1 MAAAQQADSVRTSW
15 RLARLTQGVRGRI
28 VLAALFGLGAVTTG
42 VARLSLSGTAVA
54 MVFEQKPFAEIILIL
69 LGVLFL
75 PMLRIVFTM
84 AQQFIAHET
93 AAKMKVTLRT
103 KLYAHLLRLGP
114 GFTQKQ
120 RTGEVVVKA
129 VDSVEQLETFF
140 GRYLPQLVVA
150 GIAPVGILIFMTI
163 LDWHSALIFL
173 LFAVLTY
180 IAPTFF
186 RRATYRASRGRWQA
200 NRALS
205 ADFIDAIQGLA
216 TLKIFGRSGEW
227 GRMLAGRAQAL
238 STSTMKVLG
247 INIASGGVSMLF
259 MSLGAATVL
268 AWGAVRVDQGTLD
281 LTPLMIVLFLGVEI
295 FRPLRELNQLYHTGL
310 LGTSSAIG
318 MFSLLDE
325 QPEVVD
331 VADRPNAD
339 GSAKKTGSA
348 VIPANAGI
356 HPDSVSPESNGAA
369 THVSEAILEP
379 SVDFKS
385 VTFTYEQGDRPAL
398 HEVSFAVPA
407 GSTLGIVGP
416 SGAGK
421 TTVTNLL
428 LRFFDPQAGVI
439 RLGGR
444 DVREIPLDALRRQV
458 SIVAQDTY
466 LFHGTVLENI
476 RLARPE
482 ATDEEVLAAARAA
495 NAHEFIPKLLDGYAT
510 IIGERG
516 QKLSGGQR
524 QRLAIARAILKDAPI
539 LILDEAT
546 SHVDSGNEAVIQE
559 ALERLM
565 QNRTTIVIAHRLSTV
580 AGADQIIVLDQG
592 ACVERGTHGAL
603 MAHDGVYARLVAA
616 QTRLPAGANGEPH
629 GAFSATNG
637 EPAASRASG
646 AAAPSPDSQT
656 DKTGYGEGHLLRGAR
671 HAKPI
676 EPVLLGAWPTT
687 VRLMRLIRPEWLEF
701 AVTVGSGLVKAG
713 ATIALG
719 VASAMLA
726 GSVATGGGLGAL
738 IPVVLA
744 LAVTVALFH
753 WIEAWISHD
762 MAYRILADMRIKL
775 FATLDRLAPAYMY
788 SRRSGDLTSIVTSDI
803 ETVESF
809 FAHAAGPILV
819 AIMVPLVALV
829 FLLNM
834 SWLLALALVPFLIL
848 VGLSPHYIG
857 RHTDRLGN
865 RLRAELGEVNAHMA
879 DSVQGLRE
887 VVVFSQDGRRLR
899 EIHDKSAA
907 LTGLQVRYGKQLGF
921 QQGAIEGIQAVGAL
935 VVLMLGAYLVN
946 EGLLTAAALPVATM
960 LALTCFTPVAEIA
973 RIVKELANAFG
984 SGRRVFAVQ
993 DEPPPVSDGQAVPPD
1008 TAAAPALAFDDVHFN
1023 YGPGEPQALSGVSF
1037 AVEAGQTVAV
1047 VGPSGAGKTTVAHLL
1062 MRFWDPQEG
1071 RITFGGRDLRD
1082 FTLDDLR
1089 SRIALVSQ
1097 DIYLFNMSI
1106 RENLRLARPD
1116 ATDAEI
1122 EEAAKLAS
1130 AHEFIQAFPRGYD
1143 SVVGERGTSIS
1154 GGQRQ
1159 RLAIAR
1165 ALLKQAPVLILD
1177 EATSHLDTEN
1187 EREVRAAIGELMRGR
1202 TTLVIA
1208 HRLSTVRDADTII
1221 VLDEGRVSQQ
1231 GAHDDLLAAAGTYAQ
1246 LVRVQAQI

>member
-1 MAAAQQADSVRTSW
+1 MATAQKADSVSTSW
-15 RLARLTQGVRGRI
+15 RLASLTKGVRGRI
-28 VLAALFGLGAVTTG
+28 ALAALCGLGAVTTG

-54 MVFEQKPFAEIILIL
+54 MVFEQQPFMEILLIL
-69 LGVLFL
+69 LGVLAL

-93 AAKMKVTLRT
+93 AAKMKVKLRT
-103 KLYAHLLRLGP
+103 AVYRHLLRLGP

-150 GIAPVGILIFMTI
+150 GIAPVGILTFMTI
-163 LDWHSALIFL
+163 LDWQSALIYL

-180 IAPTFF
+180 VAPTFF

-200 NRALS
+200 NRELS
-205 ADFIDAIQGLA
+205 ADFIDAVQGLA
-216 TLKIFGRSGEW
+216 TLKIFGRSTEW
-227 GRMLAGRAQAL
+227 GRMLAKRARAL
-238 STSTMKVLG
+238 STQTMKVLG
-247 INIASGGVSMLF
+247 INIAAGGVSMLF

-268 AWGAVRVDQGTLD
+268 AWGAVRVDQGVLG

-318 MFSLLDE
+318 MLSLLDE
-325 QPEVVD
+325 KPEVLD
-331 VADRPNAD
+331 AADRA
-339 GSAKKTGSA
+339 
-348 VIPANAGI
+348 AG
-356 HPDSVSPESNGAA
+356 DSTTATAA
-369 THVSEAILEP
+369 VSEATLEP
-379 SVDFKS
+379 SVEFAGI
-385 VTFTYEQGDRPAL
+385 TFTYEQGDRPAL
-398 HEVSFAVPA
+398 EDVSFAVPA

-428 LRFFDPQAGVI
+428 LRFFDPQEGRI
-439 RLGGR
+439 LLGGHDLR
-444 DVREIPLDALRRQV
+444 DIPLDLLRQQV

-476 RLARPE
+476 RLARPD
-482 ATDEEVLAAARAA
+482 ASDEEVLAAAQAA
-495 NAHEFIPKLLDGYAT
+495 NAHEFIPRLLSGYDT

-580 AGADQIIVLDQG
+580 AGADQIIVLDEG
-592 ACVERGTHGAL
+592 ACVERGSHSDL
-603 MAHDGVYARLVAA
+603 MAYDGIYARLVAA
-616 QTRLPAGANGEPH
+616 QSRQPADTASADVAGAY
-629 GAFSATNG
+629 ASAATNG
-637 EPAASRASG
+637 NTVQTAAVEGIKHAGDASE
-646 AAAPSPDSQT
+646 SD
-656 DKTGYGEGHLLRGAR
+656 DKADYDGHFLRSAG

-676 EPVLLGAWPTT
+676 EPVMLGAWETSR
-687 VRLMRLIRPEWLEF
+687 RLMRLIRPEWLEF
-701 AVTVGSGLVKAG
+701 AITVGSGLVKAG

-726 GSVATGGGLGAL
+726 GRVATGGGLGYV
-738 IPVVLA
+738 IPIVLA
-744 LAVTVALFH
+744 LAVTVALFS
-753 WIEAWISHD
+753 WIESWISHD

-775 FATLDRLAPAYMY
+775 FDTLDRLAPAYMY
-788 SRRSGDLTSIVTSDI
+788 SRRSGDLTSVVTSDI

-819 AIMVPLVALV
+819 AIMVPLVALG

-834 SWLLALALVPFLIL
+834 SWLLALVLVPFLIL

-865 RLRAELGEVNAHMA
+865 RLRTELGEVNAHMA

-887 VVVFSQDGRRLR
+887 VVVFSQDGRRLQ
-899 EIHDKSAA
+899 EIHDKSDA
-907 LTGLQVRYGKQLGF
+907 LTGLQVRYGRQLGF

-935 VVLMLGAYLVN
+935 VVLILGAYLVN
-946 EGLLTAAALPVATM
+946 EGLLAAAALPVATM

-993 DEPPPVSDGQAVPPD
+993 DEPVPVDDGHDVP
-1008 TAAAPALAFDDVHFN
+1008 TTTVAAPAVAFDDVWFN

-1037 AVEAGQTVAV
+1037 AADAGQTVAL

-1062 MRFWDPQEG
+1062 MRFWDPQQG
-1071 RITFGGRDLRD
+1071 RITFGGHDIRD

-1089 SRIALVSQ
+1089 SRISLVSQ

-1106 RENLRLARPD
+1106 RENLRMARPD
-1116 ATDAEI
+1116 ATDEEI
-1122 EEAAKLAS
+1122 EEAAKMAS
-1130 AHEFIQAFPRGYD
+1130 ADEFIRRFPRGYD

-1165 ALLKQAPVLILD
+1165 ALLKQAPILILD

-1187 EREVRAAIGELMRGR
+1187 EREVRAAIAELMQDR

-1208 HRLSTVRDADTII
+1208 HRLSTVRDADKII
-1221 VLDEGRVSQQ
+1221 VLDDGRVTQH
-1231 GAHDDLLAAAGTYAQ
+1231 GTHDALVGSEGTYAQ
-1246 LVRVQAQI
+1246 LVRVQVQL

>member
-1 MAAAQQADSVRTSW
+1 MATAQKADSLTTSW
-15 RLARLTQGVRGRI
+15 RLARLTKGYRGRI
-28 VLAALFGLGAVTTG
+28 ALAALFGLGAVTTG

-54 MVFEQKPFAEIILIL
+54 MVFENEPFSEIILIL
-69 LGVLFL
+69 IGVLAL
-75 PMLRIVFTM
+75 PMFRIAFTM
-84 AQQFIAHET
+84 AQQFIAHEM
-93 AAKMKVTLRT
+93 AAKMKIKLRT
-103 KLYAHLLRLGP
+103 ALYGHLLRLGP

-140 GRYLPQLVVA
+140 GRYLPQLAVA
-150 GIAPVGILIFMTI
+150 GIAPIGILTFMAI
-163 LDWHSALIFL
+163 LDWHSAVIFL
-173 LFAVLTY
+173 LFATLT
-180 IAPTFF
+180 ILAPMFF

-200 NRALS
+200 NRELS

-216 TLKIFGRSGEW
+216 TLKIFGRSTEW
-227 GRMLAGRAQAL
+227 GRMLADRASAL
-238 STSTMKVLG
+238 SRSTMKVLG

-259 MSLGAATVL
+259 MSLGAASVL
-268 AWGAVRVDQGTLD
+268 AWGAIRVDQGMLE

-295 FRPLRELNQLYHTGL
+295 FRPMRELNQLYHTGL

-325 QPEVVD
+325 QPEVLD
-331 VADRPNAD
+331 AADRAPTADNAVNTV
-339 GSAKKTGSA
+339 A
-348 VIPANAGI
+348 
-356 HPDSVSPESNGAA
+356 
-369 THVSEAILEP
+369 SEATLEP
-379 SVDFKS
+379 RVDFAG
-385 VTFTYEQGDRPAL
+385 VTFTYERGDRPAL
-398 HEVSFAVPA
+398 REVSFTVPA

-428 LRFFDPQAGVI
+428 LRFFDPQEGRI
-439 RLGGR
+439 LLGGH
-444 DVREIPLDALRRQV
+444 DVRDIPLDTLRRQV

-476 RLARPE
+476 RLARPD
-482 ATDEEVLAAARAA
+482 ASDAEVLAAAQAA
-495 NAHEFIPKLLDGYAT
+495 NAHEFIPKLLSGYNT

-592 ACVERGTHGAL
+592 ACVERGSHREL
-603 MAHDGVYARLVAA
+603 MVHDGVYARLVAA
-616 QTRLPAGANGEPH
+616 QSRLPTAAEGEPD
-629 GAFSATNG
+629 GALSPAATNG
-637 EPAASRASG
+637 DTAEARVSVVSDASAEPASDIQADQDGHFLRS
-646 AAAPSPDSQT
+646 
-656 DKTGYGEGHLLRGAR
+656 TG

-676 EPVLLGAWPTT
+676 QPVALGAWQTSS
-687 VRLMRLIRPEWLEF
+687 RLMRLIRPEWLEF
-701 AVTVGSGLVKAG
+701 AITVGSGLVKAG

-726 GSVATGGGLGAL
+726 GRVATAAGLGPM
-738 IPVVLA
+738 IPIVLA
-744 LAVTVALFH
+744 LAVTVALFT

-775 FATLDRLAPAYMY
+775 YSSLDRLAPAYMY
-788 SRRSGDLTSIVTSDI
+788 SRRSGDLTSVVTSDI

-834 SWLLALALVPFLIL
+834 SWLLALSLVPFLIL
-848 VGLSPHYIG
+848 VALSPHYIG

-865 RLRAELGEVNAHMA
+865 RLRTELGEVNAHMA

-887 VVVFSQDGRRLR
+887 VVVFSQDGRRLQ
-899 EIHDKSAA
+899 EIHDKSDA

-921 QQGAIEGIQAVGAL
+921 QQGAIEGLQAVGAL
-935 VVLMLGAYLVN
+935 VVLMLGAYLVGVG
-946 EGLLTAAALPVATM
+946 GLSAAALPVATM

-993 DEPPPVSDGQAVPPD
+993 DEPVPVDDGHGVSPTA
-1008 TAAAPALAFDDVHFN
+1008 AAAPALAFDDVWFN
-1023 YGPGEPQALSGVSF
+1023 YGPGEPQALTGVSF
-1037 AVEAGQTVAV
+1037 AVEAGQTVAI

-1062 MRFWDPQEG
+1062 MRFWDPQRG
-1071 RITFGGRDLRD
+1071 QITFGGNDLRD

-1089 SRIALVSQ
+1089 SRISLVSQ

-1106 RENLRLARPD
+1106 RENLRLAQPA
-1116 ATDAEI
+1116 ATDEEI
-1122 EEAAKLAS
+1122 EEAARMAS
-1130 AHEFIQAFPRGYD
+1130 ADEFIRTFPRGYD
-1143 SVVGERGTSIS
+1143 SVVGERGTSLS

-1165 ALLKQAPVLILD
+1165 ALLKQAPILILD

-1187 EREVRAAIGELMRGR
+1187 EREVRAAIADLMRDR

-1208 HRLSTVRDADTII
+1208 HRLSTVRDADNII
-1221 VLDEGRVSQQ
+1221 VLDEGQVAQQ
-1231 GAHDDLLAAAGTYAQ
+1231 GTHETLVDSAGTYAQ
-1246 LVRVQAQI
+1246 LVRVQVQL

>member
-1 MAAAQQADSVRTSW
+1 MATAPKTDSVSTSW
-15 RLARLTQGVRGRI
+15 RLASLTKGMRGRI

-54 MVFEQKPFAEIILIL
+54 MVFEQQPFMEILLIL
-69 LGVLFL
+69 LGVLAL

-93 AAKMKVTLRT
+93 AAKMKVKLRT
-103 KLYAHLLRLGP
+103 ALYSHLLRLGP

-150 GIAPVGILIFMTI
+150 GVAPVGILIFMTI
-163 LDWHSALIFL
+163 LDWQSAVIFL
-173 LFAVLTY
+173 AFAVLTY
-180 IAPTFF
+180 VAPTFF
-186 RRATYRASRGRWQA
+186 RRATYRASGGRWQA
-200 NRALS
+200 NRELS

-216 TLKIFGRSGEW
+216 TLKIFGRSTEW
-227 GRMLAGRAQAL
+227 GRMLADRARAL
-238 STSTMKVLG
+238 STQTMKVLG

-259 MSLGAATVL
+259 MSLGAALVL
-268 AWGAVRVDQGTLD
+268 AWGAIRVDQGTLE

-325 QPEVVD
+325 KPEVLD
-331 VADRPNAD
+331 AADR
-339 GSAKKTGSA
+339 
-348 VIPANAGI
+348 
-356 HPDSVSPESNGAA
+356 AA
-369 THVSEAILEP
+369 TDDSAAATVVDEATLEP
-379 SVDFKS
+379 SVGFES
-385 VTFTYEQGDRPAL
+385 TTFTYEQGDRPAL
-398 HEVSFAVPA
+398 EDVSFTVPA

-428 LRFFDPQAGVI
+428 LRFFDPQSGRI
-439 RLGGR
+439 LLGGHDLR
-444 DVREIPLDALRRQV
+444 DIPLDALRRQV

-482 ATDEEVLAAARAA
+482 ATDAEVLAAAQAA
-495 NAHEFIPKLLDGYAT
+495 NAHEFIPRLLSGYHT

-565 QNRTTIVIAHRLSTV
+565 RNRTTIVIAHRLSTV

-592 ACVERGTHGAL
+592 ACVERGSHADL

-616 QTRLPAGANGEPH
+616 QSRQPAATGPAE
-629 GAFSATNG
+629 AFAAGATNG
-637 EPAASRASG
+637 NTLETDALAGVERSREEPASNDEPAS
-646 AAAPSPDSQT
+646 D
-656 DKTGYGEGHLLRGAR
+656 GHFLRSAG

-676 EPVLLGAWPTT
+676 EPVSIGAWETSS
-687 VRLMRLIRPEWLEF
+687 RLMRLIRPEWLEF
-701 AVTVGSGLVKAG
+701 AITVGSGLVKAG

-726 GSVATGGGLGAL
+726 GRVATDGGLGPL
-738 IPVVLA
+738 IPIVLA
-744 LAVTVALFH
+744 LAVTVALFT

-775 FATLDRLAPAYMY
+775 FDTLDRLAPAYMY
-788 SRRSGDLTSIVTSDI
+788 SRRSGDLTSLVTSDI

-819 AIMVPLVALV
+819 AIMVPLVALA

-834 SWLLALALVPFLIL
+834 SWLLALSLVPFLIL

-887 VVVFSQDGRRLR
+887 VVVFSQDGRRLQ
-899 EIHDKSAA
+899 EIHDKSDA

-935 VVLMLGAYLVN
+935 VVLILGAYLVN
-946 EGLLTAAALPVATM
+946 EGLMGAAALPVATM

-993 DEPPPVSDGQAVPPD
+993 DEPVPVDDGHGVSPESAAVP
-1008 TAAAPALAFDDVHFN
+1008 AVQFDDVWFN
-1023 YGPGEPQALSGVSF
+1023 YGPGEPQALSSVSF
-1037 AVEAGQTVAV
+1037 AVEAGQTVAL

-1062 MRFWDPQEG
+1062 MRFWDPQRG
-1071 RITFGGRDLRD
+1071 RITFGGHDIRG
-1082 FTLDDLR
+1082 FELDDLR
-1089 SRIALVSQ
+1089 SRISLVSQ
-1097 DIYLFNMSI
+1097 DIYLFNLSI

-1122 EEAAKLAS
+1122 EKAAKMAS
-1130 AHEFIQAFPRGYD
+1130 AHEFIQTFPRGYD

-1165 ALLKQAPVLILD
+1165 ALLKQAPILILD

-1187 EREVRAAIGELMRGR
+1187 EREVRAAIAELMEGR

-1208 HRLSTVRDADTII
+1208 HRLSTVRDADKII
-1221 VLDEGRVSQQ
+1221 VLDDGRVAQQ
-1231 GAHDDLLAAAGTYAQ
+1231 GTHDELLDSTGTYAE
-1246 LVRVQAQI
+1246 LVRVQVQI

>member
-1 MAAAQQADSVRTSW
+1 MATAQKADSVSTSW
-15 RLARLTQGVRGRI
+15 RLASLTKGMRGRI

-42 VARLSLSGTAVA
+42 VARLSFSGAAVA
-54 MVFEQKPFAEIILIL
+54 MVFESKPFMEILPIL
-69 LGVLFL
+69 LGVLAL

-93 AAKMKVTLRT
+93 AAKMKVKLRT
-103 KLYAHLLRLGP
+103 ALYKHLLRLGP

-150 GIAPVGILIFMTI
+150 GVAPLGILIFMTI
-163 LDWHSALIFL
+163 LDWQSAVIFL
-173 LFAVLTY
+173 AFAVLTY
-180 IAPTFF
+180 VAPTFF
-186 RRATYRASRGRWQA
+186 RRATYRASGGRWQA
-200 NRALS
+200 NRELS

-216 TLKIFGRSGEW
+216 TLKIFGRSTEW
-227 GRMLAGRAQAL
+227 GRMLADRARAL

-259 MSLGAATVL
+259 MSLGAALVL
-268 AWGAVRVDQGTLD
+268 AWGAVRVDQGTLE

-325 QPEVVD
+325 KPEVLD
-331 VADRPNAD
+331 AADRA
-339 GSAKKTGSA
+339 T
-348 VIPANAGI
+348 
-356 HPDSVSPESNGAA
+356 GAA
-369 THVSEAILEP
+369 ATVVNEATLEP
-379 SVDFKS
+379 SVDFEDI
-385 VTFTYEQGDRPAL
+385 TFTYEQGDRPAL
-398 HEVSFAVPA
+398 QDVSFTVPA

-428 LRFFDPQAGVI
+428 LRFFDPQSGRI
-439 RLGGR
+439 LLGGHDLR
-444 DVREIPLDALRRQV
+444 DIPLDALRRQV

-476 RLARPE
+476 RLARPD
-482 ATDEEVLAAARAA
+482 ASDEEVLAAAQAA
-495 NAHEFIPKLLDGYAT
+495 NAHEFIPRLLSGYHT

-592 ACVERGTHGAL
+592 ACVERGSHGEL
-603 MAHDGVYARLVAA
+603 MAYDGVYARLVAA
-616 QTRLPAGANGEPH
+616 QSRQPAESADPGDAGAFTSP
-629 GAFSATNG
+629 ATNG
-637 EPAASRASG
+637 ETAAIEVSDARRG
-646 AAAPSPDSQT
+646 VAAPVADDQASSD
-656 DKTGYGEGHLLRGAR
+656 GHFLRSAG

-676 EPVLLGAWPTT
+676 EPVSIGAWETSS
-687 VRLMRLIRPEWLEF
+687 RLMRLIRPEWLEF
-701 AVTVGSGLVKAG
+701 AITVGSGLVKAG

-726 GSVATGGGLGAL
+726 GRVATDGGLGPL
-738 IPVVLA
+738 IPIVLA
-744 LAVTVALFH
+744 LAVTVALFT

-775 FATLDRLAPAYMY
+775 FDTLDRLAPAYMY
-788 SRRSGDLTSIVTSDI
+788 SRRSGDLTSVVTSDI

-819 AIMVPLVALV
+819 AIMVPLVALA

-834 SWLLALALVPFLIL
+834 SWLLALSLVPFLIL

-887 VVVFSQDGRRLR
+887 VVVFSQDGRRLQ
-899 EIHDKSAA
+899 EIHDKSDA

-935 VVLMLGAYLVN
+935 VVLILGAYLVN
-946 EGLLTAAALPVATM
+946 EGLLGAAALPVATM

-993 DEPPPVSDGQAVPPD
+993 DEPVPVDDGHDVSPETAAVP
-1008 TAAAPALAFDDVHFN
+1008 AVQFEDVWFN
-1023 YGPGEPQALSGVSF
+1023 YGPGEPQALSSVSF
-1037 AVEAGQTVAV
+1037 SVEAGQTVAL

-1062 MRFWDPQEG
+1062 MRFWDPQQG
-1071 RITFGGRDLRD
+1071 RITFGGHDLRD

-1089 SRIALVSQ
+1089 SRISLVSQ
-1097 DIYLFNMSI
+1097 DIYLFNLSI

-1116 ATDAEI
+1116 ATDEEI
-1122 EEAAKLAS
+1122 EAAAKMAS
-1130 AHEFIQAFPRGYD
+1130 AHEFIETFPRGYD

-1165 ALLKQAPVLILD
+1165 ALLKQAPILILD

-1187 EREVRAAIGELMRGR
+1187 EREVRAAIAELMEGR

-1208 HRLSTVRDADTII
+1208 HRLSTVRDADKII
-1221 VLDEGRVSQQ
+1221 VLDDGRVTQQ
-1231 GAHDDLLAAAGTYAQ
+1231 GTHDELLDSTGTYAE
-1246 LVRVQAQI
+1246 LVRVQVQI

>member
-1 MAAAQQADSVRTSW
+1 MATAPRADSVSTSW
-15 RLARLTQGVRGRI
+15 RLASLTKGMRGRI
-28 VLAALFGLGAVTTG
+28 ILAALFGLGAVTTG

-54 MVFEQKPFAEIILIL
+54 MVFEQQPFMEILLIL
-69 LGVLFL
+69 LGVLAL

-93 AAKMKVTLRT
+93 AAKMKVKLRT
-103 KLYAHLLRLGP
+103 ALYSHLLRLGP

-150 GIAPVGILIFMTI
+150 GVAPVGILIFMTI
-163 LDWHSALIFL
+163 LDWQSAVIFL
-173 LFAVLTY
+173 AFAVLTY
-180 IAPTFF
+180 VAPTFF
-186 RRATYRASRGRWQA
+186 RRATYRASGGRWQA
-200 NRALS
+200 NRELS

-216 TLKIFGRSGEW
+216 TLKIFGRSTEW
-227 GRMLAGRAQAL
+227 GRMLADRARAL

-247 INIASGGVSMLF
+247 INIAAGGVSMLF
-259 MSLGAATVL
+259 MSLGAALVL
-268 AWGAVRVDQGTLD
+268 AWGAIRVDQGTLE

-325 QPEVVD
+325 KPEVLD
-331 VADRPNAD
+331 AADR
-339 GSAKKTGSA
+339 
-348 VIPANAGI
+348 
-356 HPDSVSPESNGAA
+356 AA
-369 THVSEAILEP
+369 TDDSAAATVVDEATLEP
-379 SVDFKS
+379 SVGFES
-385 VTFTYEQGDRPAL
+385 TTFTYEQGDRPAL
-398 HEVSFAVPA
+398 EDVSFTVPA

-428 LRFFDPQAGVI
+428 LRFFDPQSGRI
-439 RLGGR
+439 LLGGHDLR
-444 DVREIPLDALRRQV
+444 DIPLDALRRQV

-482 ATDEEVLAAARAA
+482 ATDAEVLAAAQAA
-495 NAHEFIPKLLDGYAT
+495 NAHEFIPRLLSGYHT

-565 QNRTTIVIAHRLSTV
+565 RNRTTIVIAHRLSTV

-592 ACVERGTHGAL
+592 ACVERGSHADL

-616 QTRLPAGANGEPH
+616 QSRQPAATGPAE
-629 GAFSATNG
+629 AFAAGATNG
-637 EPAASRASG
+637 NTLETDALAGVERSREESASNEAAG
-646 AAAPSPDSQT
+646 D
-656 DKTGYGEGHLLRGAR
+656 GHFLRSAG

-676 EPVLLGAWPTT
+676 EPVSIGAWETSS
-687 VRLMRLIRPEWLEF
+687 RLMRLIRPEWLEF
-701 AVTVGSGLVKAG
+701 AITVGSGLVKAG

-726 GSVATGGGLGAL
+726 GRVATDGGLGPL
-738 IPVVLA
+738 IPIVLA
-744 LAVTVALFH
+744 LAVTVALFT

-775 FATLDRLAPAYMY
+775 FDTLDRLAPAYMY
-788 SRRSGDLTSIVTSDI
+788 SRRSGDLTSVVTSDI

-819 AIMVPLVALV
+819 AIMVPLVALA

-834 SWLLALALVPFLIL
+834 SWLLALSLVPFLIL

-887 VVVFSQDGRRLR
+887 VVVFSQDGRRLQ
-899 EIHDKSAA
+899 EIHDKSDA
-907 LTGLQVRYGKQLGF
+907 LTVLQVRYGKQLGF

-935 VVLMLGAYLVN
+935 VVLILGAYLVN
-946 EGLLTAAALPVATM
+946 EGLMGAAALPVATM

-993 DEPPPVSDGQAVPPD
+993 DEPVPVDDGHGVSPESAAVP
-1008 TAAAPALAFDDVHFN
+1008 AVQFDDVWFN
-1023 YGPGEPQALSGVSF
+1023 YGPGEPQALSSVSF
-1037 AVEAGQTVAV
+1037 AVEAGQTVAL

-1062 MRFWDPQEG
+1062 MRFWDPQQG
-1071 RITFGGRDLRD
+1071 RITFGGHDIRG
-1082 FTLDDLR
+1082 FELDDLR
-1089 SRIALVSQ
+1089 SRISLVSQ
-1097 DIYLFNMSI
+1097 DIYLFNLSI

-1122 EEAAKLAS
+1122 EKAAKMAS
-1130 AHEFIQAFPRGYD
+1130 AHEFIQTFPRGYD

-1165 ALLKQAPVLILD
+1165 ALLKQAPILILD

-1187 EREVRAAIGELMRGR
+1187 EREVRAAIAELMEGR

-1208 HRLSTVRDADTII
+1208 HRLSTVRDADKII
-1221 VLDEGRVSQQ
+1221 VLDDGRVTQQ
-1231 GAHDDLLAAAGTYAQ
+1231 GSHDELLDATGTYAD
-1246 LVRVQAQI
+1246 LVRVQVQI

>member
-1 MAAAQQADSVRTSW
+1 MATAPKADSVSTSW
-15 RLARLTQGVRGRI
+15 RLASLTKGVRGRI

-54 MVFEQKPFAEIILIL
+54 MVFEQKPFMEILVIL
-69 LGVLFL
+69 LGVLLL

-93 AAKMKVTLRT
+93 AAKMKVKLRT
-103 KLYAHLLRLGP
+103 ALYKHLLRLGP

-150 GIAPVGILIFMTI
+150 GIAPIGILVFMTI
-163 LDWHSALIFL
+163 LDWHSAVIFL
-173 LFAVLTY
+173 AFAVLTY
-180 IAPTFF
+180 LAPTFF
-186 RRATYRASRGRWQA
+186 RRATYRASGGRWQA
-200 NRALS
+200 NRKLS

-216 TLKIFGRSGEW
+216 TLKIFGRSTDW
-227 GRMLAGRAQAL
+227 GRMLADRARAL

-247 INIASGGVSMLF
+247 INIAAGGVSMLF
-259 MSLGAATVL
+259 MSLGAALVL
-268 AWGAVRVDQGTLD
+268 AWGAIRVDQGTLE

-325 QPEVVD
+325 KPEVLD
-331 VADRPNAD
+331 AADRDAA
-339 GSAKKTGSA
+339 S
-348 VIPANAGI
+348 VIPAKAGI
-356 HPDSVSPESNGAA
+356 HPESSSGDGIETMA
-369 THVSEAILEP
+369 TVDEATLEP
-379 SVDFKS
+379 SVGFENI
-385 VTFTYEQGDRPAL
+385 TFTYEQGDRPAL
-398 HEVSFAVPA
+398 EDVSFSVPA

-428 LRFFDPQAGVI
+428 LRFFDPQSGRI
-439 RLGGR
+439 LLGGH
-444 DVREIPLDALRRQV
+444 DVRDIPLDALRRQV

-476 RLARPE
+476 RLARPD
-482 ATDEEVLAAARAA
+482 ASDEEVLAAAQAA
-495 NAHEFIPKLLDGYAT
+495 NAHEFIPRLLSGYHT

-592 ACVERGTHGAL
+592 ACVERGSHGEL

-616 QTRLPAGANGEPH
+616 QSRQPAESADPSDAGTFTSA
-629 GAFSATNG
+629 ATNG
-637 EPAASRASG
+637 NTAAIGITDAKRG
-646 AAAPSPDSQT
+646 VAAPVDEDQANSD
-656 DKTGYGEGHLLRGAR
+656 GHFLRSAG

-676 EPVLLGAWPTT
+676 EPVSIGAWETSS
-687 VRLMRLIRPEWLEF
+687 RLMRLIRPEWLEF
-701 AVTVGSGLVKAG
+701 AITVGSGLVKAG

-726 GSVATGGGLGAL
+726 GRVATDAGVGPM
-738 IPVVLA
+738 IPIVLA
-744 LAVTVALFH
+744 LAVTVALFT

-775 FATLDRLAPAYMY
+775 FDTLDRLAPAYMY
-788 SRRSGDLTSIVTSDI
+788 SRRSGDLTSVVTSDI

-819 AIMVPLVALV
+819 AIMVPLVALA

-834 SWLLALALVPFLIL
+834 SWLLALSLVPFLIL
-848 VGLSPHYIG
+848 VALSPHYIG

-887 VVVFSQDGRRLR
+887 VVVFSQDGRRLQ
-899 EIHDKSAA
+899 EIHDKSDA
-907 LTGLQVRYGKQLGF
+907 LTGLQVRYGRQLGF

-935 VVLMLGAYLVN
+935 VVLILGAYLVN
-946 EGLLTAAALPVATM
+946 EGLMGAAALPVATM

-993 DEPPPVSDGQAVPPD
+993 DEPVPVDDGHEVSPEAAAVP
-1008 TAAAPALAFDDVHFN
+1008 ALQFEDVWFN
-1023 YGPGEPQALSGVSF
+1023 YGPGEPQALSSVSF
-1037 AVEAGQTVAV
+1037 SVEAGQTVAL

-1062 MRFWDPQEG
+1062 MRFWDPQQG
-1071 RITFGGRDLRD
+1071 KITFGGHDIRGFELN
-1082 FTLDDLR
+1082 DLR
-1089 SRIALVSQ
+1089 SRISLVSQ
-1097 DIYLFNMSI
+1097 DIYLFNLSI

-1122 EEAAKLAS
+1122 EQAAKMAS
-1130 AHEFIQAFPRGYD
+1130 AHEFIQTFPRGYD

-1165 ALLKQAPVLILD
+1165 ALLKQAPILILD

-1187 EREVRAAIGELMRGR
+1187 EREVRSAIAELMEGR

-1208 HRLSTVRDADTII
+1208 HRLSTVRDADNII
-1221 VLDEGRVSQQ
+1221 VLDDGRVTQQ
-1231 GAHDDLLAAAGTYAQ
+1231 GTHNALLDATGTYAE
-1246 LVRVQAQI
+1246 LVRVQVQI

>member
-1 MAAAQQADSVRTSW
+1 MATAQKADSVSTSW
-15 RLARLTQGVRGRI
+15 RLASLTKGVRGRI

-54 MVFEQKPFAEIILIL
+54 MVFEQKPFMEILVIL

-93 AAKMKVTLRT
+93 AAKMKVKLRT
-103 KLYAHLLRLGP
+103 ALYKHLLRLGP

-150 GIAPVGILIFMTI
+150 GIAPIGILIFMTI
-163 LDWHSALIFL
+163 LDWHSAVIFL
-173 LFAVLTY
+173 TFAVLTY
-180 IAPTFF
+180 VAPTFF
-186 RRATYRASRGRWQA
+186 RRATYRASGGRWQA
-200 NRALS
+200 NRKLS

-216 TLKIFGRSGEW
+216 TLKIFGRSTDW
-227 GRMLAGRAQAL
+227 GHMLADRARAL
-238 STSTMKVLG
+238 SKTTMKVLG
-247 INIASGGVSMLF
+247 INIAAGGVSMLF
-259 MSLGAATVL
+259 MSLGAALVL
-268 AWGAVRVDQGTLD
+268 AWGAVRVDQGTLEI
-281 LTPLMIVLFLGVEI
+281 TPLMIVLFLGVEI

-310 LGTSSAIG
+310 LGISSAIG

-325 QPEVVD
+325 KPEVVD
-331 VADRPNAD
+331 AADRATASD
-339 GSAKKTGSA
+339 
-348 VIPANAGI
+348 
-356 HPDSVSPESNGAA
+356 GAA
-369 THVSEAILEP
+369 PTVVNEAALDP
-379 SVDFKS
+379 SVDFENI
-385 VTFTYEQGDRPAL
+385 TFTYEQGNRPAL
-398 HEVSFAVPA
+398 QDVSFSVPA

-428 LRFFDPQAGVI
+428 LRFFDPQSGRI
-439 RLGGR
+439 MLGGH
-444 DVREIPLDALRRQV
+444 DLCDIPLETLRQQV

-476 RLARPE
+476 RLARPD
-482 ATDEEVLAAARAA
+482 ASDEEVLAAARAA
-495 NAHEFIPKLLDGYAT
+495 NAHEFIPRLLDGYNT

-580 AGADQIIVLDQG
+580 VGADQIIVLDLG
-592 ACVERGTHGAL
+592 ACVERGSHGEL
-603 MAHDGVYARLVAA
+603 MAYDGVYARLVAA
-616 QTRLPAGANGEPH
+616 QSRQPVAPEDADATGALG
-629 GAFSATNG
+629 SVATNG
-637 EPAASRASG
+637 NTV
-646 AAAPSPDSQT
+646 QT
-656 DKTGYGEGHLLRGAR
+656 NAIAGLDRTGKKRKSDDKADNDGHFLRSAG

-676 EPVLLGAWPTT
+676 EPVAIGAWETSS
-687 VRLMRLIRPEWLEF
+687 RLMRLIRPEWLEF
-701 AVTVGSGLVKAG
+701 AITVGSGLVKAG

-726 GSVATGGGLGAL
+726 GRVATDGGLGAL
-738 IPVVLA
+738 IPIVLA
-744 LAVTVALFH
+744 LAVTVALFT
-753 WIEAWISHD
+753 WIESWISHD

-775 FATLDRLAPAYMY
+775 FDTLDRLAPAYMY
-788 SRRSGDLTSIVTSDI
+788 SRRSGDLTSVVTSDI

-819 AIMVPLVALV
+819 AIMVPLVALA

-834 SWLLALALVPFLIL
+834 SWLLALSLVPFLIL

-887 VVVFSQDGRRLR
+887 VVVFSQDGRRLQ
-899 EIHDKSAA
+899 EIHDKSDA
-907 LTGLQVRYGKQLGF
+907 LTGLQIRYGRQLGF

-935 VVLMLGAYLVN
+935 VVLILGAYLVN
-946 EGLLTAAALPVATM
+946 EGLMGAAALPVATM

-993 DEPPPVSDGQAVPPD
+993 DEPVPVDDGDAVSPETAAVP
-1008 TAAAPALAFDDVHFN
+1008 ALQFEDVWFN
-1023 YGPGEPQALSGVSF
+1023 YGPGEPQALSSVSF
-1037 AVEAGQTVAV
+1037 SVDAGQTVAL

-1062 MRFWDPQEG
+1062 MRFWDPQQG
-1071 RITFGGRDLRD
+1071 KITFGGHDIRG

-1089 SRIALVSQ
+1089 SRISLVSQ

-1122 EEAAKLAS
+1122 EAAAKMAS
-1130 AHEFIQAFPRGYD
+1130 AHEFIQTFPQGYD
-1143 SVVGERGTSIS
+1143 SVIGERGTSIS

-1165 ALLKQAPVLILD
+1165 ALLKQAPILILD

-1187 EREVRAAIGELMRGR
+1187 EREVRAAIAELMEGR

-1208 HRLSTVRDADTII
+1208 HRLSTVRDADNII
-1221 VLDEGRVSQQ
+1221 VLDDGRVTQQ
-1231 GAHDDLLAAAGTYAQ
+1231 GTHDELLDSTGTYAE
-1246 LVRVQAQI
+1246 LVRVQVQI

>member
-1 MAAAQQADSVRTSW
+1 MAQSQMADSLSTSR
-15 RLARLTQGVRGRI
+15 RLAGLTAGVRGRI
-28 VLAALFGLGAVTTG
+28 VLGALFGIGAVATG

-54 MVFEQKPFAEIILIL
+54 MVFEGKPFIEILVILI
-69 LGVLFL
+69 GVLAL

-84 AQQFIAHET
+84 AQQFIAHGT
-93 AAKMKVTLRT
+93 AARMKVKLRT
-103 KLYAHLLRLGP
+103 ALYRHMLRLGP
-114 GFTQKQ
+114 GYTQKQ

-150 GIAPVGILIFMTI
+150 GVAPLGVLIFMAI
-163 LDWHSALIFL
+163 LDWQSALIFL
-173 LFAVLTY
+173 TFAVLTFV
-180 IAPTFF
+180 APMFF

-200 NRALS
+200 NRKLS
-205 ADFIDAIQGLA
+205 ADFIDAVQGLA

-227 GRMLAGRAQAL
+227 GRMLAGRAQSL
-238 STSTMKVLG
+238 SRMTMKVLG
-247 INIASGGVSMLF
+247 INIAAGGVSMLF
-259 MSLGAATVL
+259 MNVGAASVL
-268 AWGAVRVDQGTLD
+268 AWGAVRVDQGTLG

-318 MFSLLDE
+318 MFSLMDE
-325 QPEVVD
+325 KPEVKD
-331 VADRPNAD
+331 VADRDSSTTA
-339 GSAKKTGSA
+339 A
-348 VIPANAGI
+348 VGT
-356 HPDSVSPESNGAA
+356 AA
-369 THVSEAILEP
+369 PVAAASLVP
-379 SVDFKS
+379 SVNFEH
-385 VTFTYEQGDRPAL
+385 VTFTYETGDRPAL
-398 HEVSFAVPA
+398 QDMSFNVPA
-407 GSTLGIVGP
+407 GTTLGIVGP

-428 LRFFDPQAGVI
+428 LRFFDPQSGRI
-439 RLGGR
+439 LLGGH
-444 DVREIPLDALRRQV
+444 DIRELPLDTLRRQV

-495 NAHEFIPKLLDGYAT
+495 NAHEFIPKLLNGYDT

-565 QNRTTIVIAHRLSTV
+565 QSRTTIVIAHRLSTV
-580 AGADQIIVLDQG
+580 SGADQIIVLDQG
-592 ACVERGTHGAL
+592 ARVERGTHSEL

-616 QTRLPAGANGEPH
+616 QSRLPADADAETNGAPVAAVANG
-629 GAFSATNG
+629 GTAGRAK
-637 EPAASRASG
+637 AAALAASG
-646 AAAPSPDSQT
+646 AETATADNE
-656 DKTGYGEGHLLRGAR
+656 GERFLRGGN

-676 EPVLLGAWPTT
+676 EPVSIGAMETS

-701 AVTVGSGLVKAG
+701 AITVGSGLIKAG
-713 ATIALG
+713 AGIALG
-719 VASAMLA
+719 VASAILA
-726 GSVATGGGLGAL
+726 GRVATDAGLGPMVP
-738 IPVVLA
+738 IVLA
-744 LAVTVALFH
+744 LAVTVALFT
-753 WIEAWISHD
+753 WIESWISHD
-762 MAYRILADMRIKL
+762 MAYRILADMRVKL
-775 FATLDRLAPAYMY
+775 FDTLDRLAPAYMY

-819 AIMVPLVALV
+819 AIMVPLVALG

-848 VGLSPHYIG
+848 VALSPHYIG

-865 RLRAELGEVNAHMA
+865 RLRSELGEVNAHMA

-887 VVVFSQDGRRLR
+887 VIVFSQDNRRLQ
-899 EIHDKSAA
+899 EIHDKSAE

-935 VVLMLGAYLVN
+935 AVLMLGAFLVQN
-946 EGLLTAAALPVATM
+946 GGLAAAALPVATM
-960 LALTCFTPVAEIA
+960 LALTCFAPVAEIA

-993 DEPPPVSDGQAVPPD
+993 DEPAPVADGHAVAPGGD
-1008 TAAAPALAFDDVHFN
+1008 AAPSVTFDDVWFN

-1037 AVEAGQTVAV
+1037 AVDAGQTVAI

-1062 MRFWDPQEG
+1062 MRFWDPQKG
-1071 RITFGGRDLRD
+1071 RITLGGHDLRD
-1082 FTLDDLR
+1082 FSLDDLR
-1089 SRIALVSQ
+1089 SRVSLVSQ

-1116 ATDAEI
+1116 ATDEEI
-1122 EEAAKLAS
+1122 EAAAKMAS
-1130 AHEFIQAFPRGYD
+1130 AHDFILRFPDGYD

-1165 ALLKQAPVLILD
+1165 ALLKQAPILILD

-1187 EREVRAAIGELMRGR
+1187 EREVRGAITELMHNR

-1208 HRLSTVRDADTII
+1208 HRLSTVRDADNII
-1221 VLDEGRVSQQ
+1221 VLDEGYVAQQ
-1231 GAHDDLLAAAGTYAQ
+1231 GTHHDLVDAEGTYAQ
-1246 LVRVQAQI
+1246 LVRVQVRI

>member
-1 MAAAQQADSVRTSW
+1 MASAQQVDSVSTSW
-15 RLARLTQGVRGRI
+15 RLAGLTKGVRGRI
-28 VLAALFGLGAVTTG
+28 VLAALLGLGAVTTG

-54 MVFEQKPFAEIILIL
+54 MVFEDKPLTEIL
-69 LGVLFL
+69 LLLVGVLAL
-75 PMLRIVFTM
+75 PMLRIAFTM
-84 AQQFIAHET
+84 AQQFTAHET
-93 AAKMKVTLRT
+93 AAKMKVKLRT
-103 KLYAHLLRLGP
+103 AIYSHLLRLGP

-150 GIAPVGILIFMTI
+150 GIAPLGILTFMTI
-163 LDWHSALIFL
+163 LDWQSAIIFL
-173 LFAVLTY
+173 VFAGLTY
-180 IAPTFF
+180 VAPTFF
-186 RRATYRASRGRWQA
+186 RRATYRASGGRWQA
-200 NRALS
+200 NRKLS

-216 TLKIFGRSGEW
+216 TLKIFGRSTEW
-227 GRMLAGRAQAL
+227 GHMLADRARAL
-238 STSTMKVLG
+238 SATTMKVLG
-247 INIASGGVSMLF
+247 INIAAGGVSMLF
-259 MSLGAATVL
+259 MSLGAAAVL
-268 AWGAVRVDQGTLD
+268 AWGAVRVDQGTLE
-281 LTPLMIVLFLGVEI
+281 LTPLMIVLFLGIEI

-310 LGTSSAIG
+310 LGISSAIG

-325 QPEVVD
+325 EPEVAD
-331 VADRPNAD
+331 VGATN
-339 GSAKKTGSA
+339 SATANS
-348 VIPANAGI
+348 VIPASAGI
-356 HPDSVSPESNGAA
+356 NPEQPQAGGNGA
-369 THVSEAILEP
+369 TPDGSEALLEP
-379 SVDFKS
+379 SVGFKS
-385 VTFTYEQGDRPAL
+385 VTFTYERGDRAAL
-398 HEVSFAVPA
+398 EDVSFNVPA

-428 LRFFDPQAGVI
+428 LRFFDPQEGRIV
-439 RLGGR
+439 LGGH
-444 DVREIPLDALRRQV
+444 DVRAIPLNTLRRQV

-482 ATDEEVLAAARAA
+482 ASDEDVLAAARAA
-495 NAHEFIPKLLDGYAT
+495 NAHEFIPRLLDGYNT

-539 LILDEAT
+539 LVLDEAT

-592 ACVERGTHGAL
+592 ACVERGSHGEL
-603 MAHDGVYARLVAA
+603 MAQDGVYARLVAA
-616 QTRLPAGANGEPH
+616 QSRLPADNGAVGDVSKL
-629 GAFSATNG
+629 ATAATNG
-637 EPAASRASG
+637 NTERAEVEDGQTSTAPAEGKEDQDGHFLRS
-646 AAAPSPDSQT
+646 AA
-656 DKTGYGEGHLLRGAR
+656 

-676 EPVLLGAWPTT
+676 EPVSIGAWETGM
-687 VRLMRLIRPEWLEF
+687 RLMRLIRPEWLEF
-701 AVTVGSGLVKAG
+701 AITVGSGLVKAG
-713 ATIALG
+713 ATISLG
-719 VASAMLA
+719 VASAILA
-726 GSVATGGGLGAL
+726 GRVATDGGLGPM
-738 IPVVLA
+738 IPIVFA
-744 LAVTVALFH
+744 LAVTVALFT
-753 WIEAWISHD
+753 WIESWISHD

-775 FATLDRLAPAYMY
+775 FDTLDRLAPAYMY

-834 SWLLALALVPFLIL
+834 SWLLALVLVPFLIL

-887 VVVFSQDGRRLR
+887 VVVFSQDGRRLQ
-899 EIHDKSAA
+899 EIHDKSEA
-907 LTGLQVRYGKQLGF
+907 LTGLQVRYGRQLGF
-921 QQGAIEGIQAVGAL
+921 QQGTIEGIQAIGAL
-935 VVLMLGAYLVN
+935 IVLMLGAYLVKN
-946 EGLLTAAALPVATM
+946 GGLAAAALPVATM

-993 DEPPPVSDGQAVPPD
+993 DEPLPVDDGEEVAPT
-1008 TAAAPALAFDDVHFN
+1008 TAAAPALEFADVWFN

-1037 AVEAGQTVAV
+1037 AIEAGQTVAI

-1062 MRFWDPQEG
+1062 MRFWDPQQG
-1071 RITFGGRDLRD
+1071 RITFGGHDVRG

-1089 SRIALVSQ
+1089 SRVSLVSQ
-1097 DIYLFNMSI
+1097 DIYLFNLSI

-1116 ATDAEI
+1116 ATDDEV
-1122 EEAAKLAS
+1122 EAAAKMAS
-1130 AHEFIQAFPRGYD
+1130 ADEFIRRFPQGYD

-1165 ALLKQAPVLILD
+1165 ALLKQAPILILD

-1187 EREVRAAIGELMRGR
+1187 EREVRAAIAELMRDR

-1208 HRLSTVRDADTII
+1208 HRLSTVRDADNII
-1221 VLDEGRVSQQ
+1221 VLDDGSVAQQ
-1231 GAHDDLLAAAGTYAQ
+1231 GTHEELVGAAGTYAE
-1246 LVRVQAQI
+1246 LVRVQVQL

>member
-1 MAAAQQADSVRTSW
+1 MAATQKADSLSTSW
-15 RLARLTQGVRGRI
+15 RLARLTKGVRGRI
-28 VLAALFGLGAVTTG
+28 LLGALFGTGAVATG

-54 MVFEQKPFAEIILIL
+54 MVFESKPFMEIMVIL
-69 LGVLFL
+69 LGVLAL

-84 AQQFIAHET
+84 AQQFIAHHT
-93 AAKMKVTLRT
+93 AAKMKVMLRT
-103 KLYAHLLRLGP
+103 TLYRHLLRLGP
-114 GFTQKQ
+114 GFTQRQ

-150 GIAPVGILIFMTI
+150 AAAPLGVLTFMVI

-173 LFAVLTY
+173 AFATLTFL
-180 IAPTFF
+180 APMFF

-200 NRALS
+200 NRELS

-227 GRMLAGRAQAL
+227 GRMLAGRAQGL
-238 STSTMKVLG
+238 SRSTMKVLG
-247 INIASGGVSMLF
+247 INIAAGGVSMLF
-259 MSLGAATVL
+259 MSLGAASVL
-268 AWGAVRVDQGTLD
+268 AWGAVRVEQGTLEI
-281 LTPLMIVLFLGVEI
+281 TPLMIVLFLGVEI

-325 QPEVVD
+325 EPEVKD
-331 VADRPNAD
+331 VAEQAAAGN
-339 GSAKKTGSA
+339 GSPA
-348 VIPANAGI
+348 V
-356 HPDSVSPESNGAA
+356 SVD
-369 THVSEAILEP
+369 EASLLP
-379 SVDFKS
+379 SVDFEGVS
-385 VTFTYEQGDRPAL
+385 FNYVRGDRPAL
-398 HEVSFAVPA
+398 QDVSFRVPA
-407 GSTLGIVGP
+407 GTTLGIVGP

-428 LRFFDPQAGVI
+428 LRFFDPQGGRI
-439 RLGGR
+439 RLGGH
-444 DVREIPLDALRRQV
+444 DIRELPLDTLRRQV

-476 RLARPE
+476 RLASPD
-482 ATDEEVLAAARAA
+482 ASDAEVLAAARAA
-495 NAHEFIPKLLDGYAT
+495 NAHEFIPKLLHGYDT

-546 SHVDSGNEAVIQE
+546 SHVDSGNEAAIQE

-565 QNRTTIVIAHRLSTV
+565 QSRTTIVIAHRLSTV

-592 ACVERGTHGAL
+592 ACVERGSHREL
-603 MAHDGVYARLVAA
+603 MAQDGVYARLVAA
-616 QTRLPAGANGEPH
+616 QSRLPAGEGDETN
-629 GAFSATNG
+629 GAFVGAATNG
-637 EPAASRASG
+637 DGVAASVVAADGGNGATQARAAG
-646 AAAPSPDSQT
+646 D
-656 DKTGYGEGHLLRGAR
+656 GEDGHVLRSAG

-676 EPVLLGAWPTT
+676 EPVSIGAMETS

-713 ATIALG
+713 AGIALG

-726 GSVATGGGLGAL
+726 GRVATDDGAGPM
-738 IPVVLA
+738 IPIVLA
-744 LAVTVALFH
+744 LAVTVALFT
-753 WIEAWISHD
+753 WIESWISHD

-775 FATLDRLAPAYMY
+775 FDTLDRLAPAYMY

-819 AIMVPLVALV
+819 AIMVPLVALA

-834 SWLLALALVPFLIL
+834 SWLLALVLVPFLIL
-848 VGLSPHYIG
+848 VALSPHYIG

-865 RLRAELGEVNAHMA
+865 RLRSELGEVNAHMA

-887 VVVFSQDGRRLR
+887 VVVFSQDNRRLQ

-921 QQGAIEGIQAVGAL
+921 QQGAIEGIQAIGAL
-935 VVLMLGAYLVN
+935 VVLMFGAYLVQN
-946 EGLLTAAALPVATM
+946 GGLGAAALPVATM

-993 DEPPPVSDGQAVPPD
+993 DEPAPVDDGHAVAPG
-1008 TAAAPALAFDDVHFN
+1008 TAAAPAVSFDDVWFN

-1037 AVEAGQTVAV
+1037 DIAAGQTVAI

-1062 MRFWDPQEG
+1062 MRFWDPQRG
-1071 RITFGGRDLRD
+1071 HITLGGYNVRD

-1089 SRIALVSQ
+1089 GRISLVSQ
-1097 DIYLFNMSI
+1097 DIYLFNLSI

-1116 ATDAEI
+1116 ATDEEI
-1122 EEAAKLAS
+1122 EAAAKMAS
-1130 AHEFIQAFPRGYD
+1130 AHDFILRFPHGYD

-1165 ALLKQAPVLILD
+1165 ALLKQAPILILD

-1187 EREVRAAIGELMRGR
+1187 EREVRAAIAALMRDR

-1208 HRLSTVRDADTII
+1208 HRLSTVRDADNII
-1221 VLDEGRVSQQ
+1221 VLDEGEVAQQ
-1231 GAHDDLLAAAGTYAQ
+1231 GTHHELVDAEGAYAQ
-1246 LVRVQAQI
+1246 LVRVQVQL

>member
-1 MAAAQQADSVRTSW
+1 MATAQKTDSVSTSW

-42 VARLSLSGTAVA
+42 VARLALSGTAIA
-54 MVFEQKPFAEIILIL
+54 MVFEQKPFTEIIVIL
-69 LGVLFL
+69 LGVLAL

-93 AAKMKVTLRT
+93 AAKMKVKLRT

-150 GIAPVGILIFMTI
+150 GIAPIGILTFMTI
-163 LDWHSALIFL
+163 LDWQSAIIFL
-173 LFAVLTY
+173 AFAVLTY
-180 IAPTFF
+180 LAPTFF

-227 GRMLAGRAQAL
+227 GRMLADRARAL

-247 INIASGGVSMLF
+247 INIAAGGVSMLF
-259 MSLGAATVL
+259 MSLGAAAVL
-268 AWGAVRVDQGTLD
+268 AWGAIRVDQGTLD
-281 LTPLMIVLFLGVEI
+281 ITPLMIVLFLGVEI

-331 VADRPNAD
+331 VADR
-339 GSAKKTGSA
+339 T
-348 VIPANAGI
+348 PAQGASEMPAQAGI
-356 HPDSVSPESNGAA
+356 HPDAIPANGNTA
-369 THVSEAILEP
+369 TPFANDAPLEP
-379 SVDFKS
+379 RVDFERA
-385 VTFTYEQGDRPAL
+385 TFTYEQGDHPAL
-398 HEVSFAVPA
+398 QDVSFTVPA

-428 LRFFDPQAGVI
+428 LRFFDPQAGRI
-439 RLGGR
+439 LLGGHDLR
-444 DVREIPLDALRRQV
+444 NIPLDTLRRQV

-482 ATDEEVLAAARAA
+482 ATDAEVLAAAQAA
-495 NAHEFIPKLLDGYAT
+495 NAHEFIPKLLSGYHT

-565 QNRTTIVIAHRLSTV
+565 ENRTTIIIAHRLSTV
-580 AGADQIIVLDQG
+580 AGADQIIVLERG
-592 ACVERGTHGAL
+592 ACVERGTHGEL

-616 QTRLPAGANGEPH
+616 QARLPAGAAGNGE
-629 GAFSATNG
+629 ATFAAAATNG
-637 EPAASRASG
+637 DTAQAHAAGAKAAHTEPASDGQDGHFLRS
-646 AAAPSPDSQT
+646 AA
-656 DKTGYGEGHLLRGAR
+656 

-676 EPVLLGAWPTT
+676 EPVMLGAVETSS
-687 VRLMRLIRPEWLEF
+687 RLMRLIRPEWLEF
-701 AVTVGSGLVKAG
+701 AITVGSGLVKAG

-726 GSVATGGGLGAL
+726 GRVATDGGLGPM
-738 IPVVLA
+738 IPIVLA

-775 FATLDRLAPAYMY
+775 FDTLDHLAPAYMY

-819 AIMVPLVALV
+819 AIMVPLVALG
-829 FLLNM
+829 FLLSM

-899 EIHDKSAA
+899 EIHDKSDA
-907 LTGLQVRYGKQLGF
+907 LTGLQVRYGRQLGF

-993 DEPPPVSDGQAVPPD
+993 DEPAPVDDGHDVSPAA
-1008 TAAAPALAFDDVHFN
+1008 AAAPAVAFEDVWFN

-1037 AVEAGQTVAV
+1037 AAEAGQTVAL

-1062 MRFWDPQEG
+1062 MRFWDPQQG
-1071 RITFGGRDLRD
+1071 RITFGGHDLRG

-1089 SRIALVSQ
+1089 SRVSLVSQ

-1122 EEAAKLAS
+1122 EDAAKMAS
-1130 AHEFIQAFPRGYD
+1130 ADEFIRAFPRGYD

-1165 ALLKQAPVLILD
+1165 ALLKQAPILILD

-1187 EREVRAAIGELMRGR
+1187 EREVRGAIAELMRGR

-1221 VLDEGRVSQQ
+1221 VLDEGRVTQQ
-1231 GAHDDLLAAAGTYAQ
+1231 GAHEELAGAAGTYAQ
-1246 LVRVQAQI
+1246 LVRVQAQL

>member
-1 MAAAQQADSVRTSW
+1 MATAQKADSVSTSW
-15 RLARLTQGVRGRI
+15 RLASLTKGVRGRI
-28 VLAALFGLGAVTTG
+28 ALAALCGLGAVTTG

-54 MVFEQKPFAEIILIL
+54 MVFEQQPFMEILLIL
-69 LGVLFL
+69 LGVLAL

-93 AAKMKVTLRT
+93 AAKMKVKLRT
-103 KLYAHLLRLGP
+103 AVYRHLLRLGP

-150 GIAPVGILIFMTI
+150 GIAPVGILTFMTI
-163 LDWHSALIFL
+163 LDWQSALIYL

-180 IAPTFF
+180 VAPTFF

-200 NRALS
+200 NRELS
-205 ADFIDAIQGLA
+205 ADFIDAVQGLA
-216 TLKIFGRSGEW
+216 TLKIFGRSTEW
-227 GRMLAGRAQAL
+227 GRMLAKRARAL
-238 STSTMKVLG
+238 STQTMKVLG
-247 INIASGGVSMLF
+247 INIAAGGVSMLF

-268 AWGAVRVDQGTLD
+268 AWGAVRVDQGTLG
-281 LTPLMIVLFLGVEI
+281 LIPLMIVLFLGVEI

-318 MFSLLDE
+318 MLSLLDE
-325 QPEVVD
+325 KPEVLD
-331 VADRPNAD
+331 AADRATAD
-339 GSAKKTGSA
+339 SGTAT
-348 VIPANAGI
+348 
-356 HPDSVSPESNGAA
+356 AA
-369 THVSEAILEP
+369 VSEATLEP
-379 SVDFKS
+379 SVEFAGI
-385 VTFTYEQGDRPAL
+385 TFTYEQGDRPAL
-398 HEVSFAVPA
+398 EDVSFAVPA

-428 LRFFDPQAGVI
+428 LRFFDPQAGRI
-439 RLGGR
+439 LLGGHDLR
-444 DVREIPLDALRRQV
+444 DIPLDLLRQQV

-476 RLARPE
+476 RLARPD
-482 ATDEEVLAAARAA
+482 ASDEEVLAAAQAA
-495 NAHEFIPKLLDGYAT
+495 NAHEFIPRLLSGYDT

-580 AGADQIIVLDQG
+580 AGADQIIVLDEG
-592 ACVERGTHGAL
+592 ACVERGSHSDL
-603 MAHDGVYARLVAA
+603 MAYDGIYARLVAA
-616 QTRLPAGANGEPH
+616 QSRQPADTTSAEVAGAF
-629 GAFSATNG
+629 ASAATNG
-637 EPAASRASG
+637 NTVQTAAVEGIKHAGDASE
-646 AAAPSPDSQT
+646 SD
-656 DKTGYGEGHLLRGAR
+656 DKADYDGHFLRSAG

-676 EPVLLGAWPTT
+676 EPVMLGAWETSR
-687 VRLMRLIRPEWLEF
+687 RLMRLIRPEWLEF
-701 AVTVGSGLVKAG
+701 AITVGSGLVKAG

-726 GSVATGGGLGAL
+726 GRVATGGGLGYL
-738 IPVVLA
+738 IPIVLA
-744 LAVTVALFH
+744 LAVTVALFS
-753 WIEAWISHD
+753 WIESWISHD

-775 FATLDRLAPAYMY
+775 FDTLDRLAPAYMY
-788 SRRSGDLTSIVTSDI
+788 SRRSGDLTSVVTSDI

-819 AIMVPLVALV
+819 AIMVPLVALG

-834 SWLLALALVPFLIL
+834 SWLLALVLVPFLIL

-865 RLRAELGEVNAHMA
+865 RLRTELGEVNAHMA

-887 VVVFSQDGRRLR
+887 VVVFSQDGRRLQ
-899 EIHDKSAA
+899 EIHDKSDA
-907 LTGLQVRYGKQLGF
+907 LTGLQVRYGRQLGF

-935 VVLMLGAYLVN
+935 VVLILGAYLVN
-946 EGLLTAAALPVATM
+946 EGLLAAAALPVATM

-993 DEPPPVSDGQAVPPD
+993 DEPVPVDDGHDVP
-1008 TAAAPALAFDDVHFN
+1008 TTTVAAPAVEFSDVWFN

-1037 AVEAGQTVAV
+1037 AADAGQTVAL

-1062 MRFWDPQEG
+1062 MRFWDPQQG
-1071 RITFGGRDLRD
+1071 RITFGGHDIRD

-1089 SRIALVSQ
+1089 SRISLVSQ

-1106 RENLRLARPD
+1106 RENLRMARPD
-1116 ATDAEI
+1116 ATDEEI
-1122 EEAAKLAS
+1122 EEAAKMAS
-1130 AHEFIQAFPRGYD
+1130 ADEFIRRFPRGYD

-1165 ALLKQAPVLILD
+1165 ALLKQAPILILD

-1187 EREVRAAIGELMRGR
+1187 EREVRAAIAELMQDR

-1208 HRLSTVRDADTII
+1208 HRLSTVRDADKII
-1221 VLDEGRVSQQ
+1221 VLDDGRVTQH
-1231 GAHDDLLAAAGTYAQ
+1231 GTHDALVGSEGTYAQ
-1246 LVRVQAQI
+1246 LVRVQVQI

>member
-1 MAAAQQADSVRTSW
+1 MATAQKADSLSTSW
-15 RLARLTQGVRGRI
+15 RLASLTKGSRSRI
-28 VLAALFGLGAVTTG
+28 ALAALFGLGAVTTG

-54 MVFEQKPFAEIILIL
+54 MVFEKQPFMEILLIL
-69 LGVLFL
+69 LGVLAL

-93 AAKMKVTLRT
+93 AAKMKVKLRT
-103 KLYAHLLRLGP
+103 ALYKHLLRLGP

-150 GIAPVGILIFMTI
+150 GIAPVGILTFMTI
-163 LDWHSALIFL
+163 LDWQSALIYL

-180 IAPTFF
+180 LAPTFF

-200 NRALS
+200 NRELS

-216 TLKIFGRSGEW
+216 TLKIFGRSTEW
-227 GRMLAGRAQAL
+227 GRMLADRARAL
-238 STSTMKVLG
+238 STQTMKVLG

-268 AWGAVRVDQGTLD
+268 AWGAIRVDQGTLD

-318 MFSLLDE
+318 MLSLLDE
-325 QPEVVD
+325 EPEVAD
-331 VADRPNAD
+331 VADRDRTD
-339 GSAKKTGSA
+339 GSSA
-348 VIPANAGI
+348 TTAVHDGPI
-356 HPDSVSPESNGAA
+356 
-369 THVSEAILEP
+369 EP
-379 SVDFKS
+379 RVDFER
-385 VTFTYEQGDRPAL
+385 VAFTYERGDRPAL
-398 HEVSFAVPA
+398 QDVSFTVPA
-407 GSTLGIVGP
+407 GTTLGIVGP

-428 LRFFDPQAGVI
+428 LRFFDPQEGRI
-439 RLGGR
+439 RLGGHDIR
-444 DVREIPLDALRRQV
+444 DIPLHSLRQQV

-482 ATDEEVLAAARAA
+482 ASDAEVLAAAQAA
-495 NAHEFIPKLLDGYAT
+495 NAHEFIPRLLDGYNT

-565 QNRTTIVIAHRLSTV
+565 RNRTTIVIAHRLSTV

-592 ACVERGTHGAL
+592 ACVERGSHREL

-616 QTRLPAGANGEPH
+616 QSRLPAGHESESDVAGFP
-629 GAFSATNG
+629 SAVTNG
-637 EPAASRASG
+637 DTPAAIATADGDDR
-646 AAAPSPDSQT
+646 PEPDDEANS
-656 DKTGYGEGHLLRGAR
+656 DGHFLRSAE

-676 EPVLLGAWPTT
+676 EPVMLGAWETSS
-687 VRLMRLIRPEWLEF
+687 RLMRLIRPEWLEF

-726 GSVATGGGLGAL
+726 GSVATGGGLGNL
-738 IPVVLA
+738 IPIVLA
-744 LAVTVALFH
+744 LAVTVALFT
-753 WIEAWISHD
+753 WIESWISHD
-762 MAYRILADMRIKL
+762 MAYRILADMRVKL
-775 FATLDRLAPAYMY
+775 FDTLDRLAPAYMY
-788 SRRSGDLTSIVTSDI
+788 SRRSGDLTSVVTSDI

-819 AIMVPLVALV
+819 AILVPLVALV

-834 SWLLALALVPFLIL
+834 SWLLALSLVPFLIL

-865 RLRAELGEVNAHMA
+865 RLRTELGEVNAHMA

-887 VVVFSQDGRRLR
+887 VVVFSQDGRRLQ
-899 EIHDKSAA
+899 EIHDKSEA

-921 QQGAIEGIQAVGAL
+921 QQGAIEGIQAVGGL

-993 DEPPPVSDGQAVPPD
+993 DEPMPVDDGQDVTPA
-1008 TAAAPALAFDDVHFN
+1008 TAAAPAVEFADVSFN

-1037 AVEAGQTVAV
+1037 AIEAGQTVAL

-1062 MRFWDPQEG
+1062 MRFWDPQQG
-1071 RITFGGRDLRD
+1071 RITFGGHDLRD

-1089 SRIALVSQ
+1089 SRISLVSQ

-1116 ATDAEI
+1116 ATDREI
-1122 EEAAKLAS
+1122 ENAAKMAS
-1130 AHEFIQAFPRGYD
+1130 ADEFIQTFPRGYD

-1165 ALLKQAPVLILD
+1165 ALLKQAPILILD

-1187 EREVRAAIGELMRGR
+1187 EREVRAAIAELMRDR

-1208 HRLSTVRDADTII
+1208 HRLSTVRDADNII
-1221 VLDEGRVSQQ
+1221 VLDDGRVAQK
-1231 GAHDDLLAAAGTYAQ
+1231 GTHDALVGSDGTYAQ
-1246 LVRVQAQI
+1246 LVRVQVQL

>member
-1 MAAAQQADSVRTSW
+1 MATAQKRDSVSTSW
-15 RLARLTQGVRGRI
+15 RLAGLTQGVRGRI
-28 VLAALFGLGAVTTG
+28 ALGALLGLGAVTTG

-54 MVFEQKPFAEIILIL
+54 MVFEDQPLAEILFL
-69 LGVLFL
+69 LVGVLAL
-75 PMLRIVFTM
+75 PMLRIAFTM

-93 AAKMKVTLRT
+93 AAKMKVKLRT
-103 KLYAHLLRLGP
+103 TIYSHLLRLGP

-120 RTGEVVVKA
+120 RTGDVVVKA

-150 GIAPVGILIFMTI
+150 GIAPLGILTFMTI
-163 LDWHSALIFL
+163 LDWQSAVIFL
-173 LFAVLTY
+173 VFAGLTY
-180 IAPTFF
+180 VAPTFF
-186 RRATYRASRGRWQA
+186 RRATYRASGGRWQA
-200 NRALS
+200 NRKLS

-216 TLKIFGRSGEW
+216 TLKIFGRSTEW
-227 GRMLAGRAQAL
+227 GHMLADRARAL
-238 STSTMKVLG
+238 SATTMKVLG
-247 INIASGGVSMLF
+247 INIAAGGVSMLF
-259 MSLGAATVL
+259 MSLGAASVL
-268 AWGAVRVDQGTLD
+268 AWGAVRVDQGTLE
-281 LTPLMIVLFLGVEI
+281 LTPLMIVLFLGIEI

-310 LGTSSAIG
+310 LGISSAIG

-325 QPEVVD
+325 EPEVAD
-331 VADRPNAD
+331 VGTKNDASTTVPGRAGVQAD
-339 GSAKKTGSA
+339 GAT
-348 VIPANAGI
+348 AGG
-356 HPDSVSPESNGAA
+356 NGA
-369 THVSEAILEP
+369 TPDGSEATLEP
-379 SVDFKS
+379 SVSFEG
-385 VTFTYEQGDRPAL
+385 VTFAYERGDRAAL
-398 HEVSFAVPA
+398 EEVSFSVPS

-428 LRFFDPQAGVI
+428 LRFFDPQGGRIV
-439 RLGGR
+439 LGGHDLR
-444 DVREIPLDALRRQV
+444 DIPLDTLRRQV

-482 ATDEEVLAAARAA
+482 ASDEEVLAAARAA
-495 NAHEFIPKLLDGYAT
+495 NAHEFIPRLLDGYHT

-539 LILDEAT
+539 LVLDEAT

-565 QNRTTIVIAHRLSTV
+565 RNRTTIVIAHRLSTV
-580 AGADQIIVLDQG
+580 AGADQIIVLDQS
-592 ACVERGTHGAL
+592 ACVERGSHGEL
-603 MAHDGVYARLVAA
+603 MAQEGVYARLVAA
-616 QTRLPAGANGEPH
+616 QSRLPADSGAAGDVSKL
-629 GAFSATNG
+629 AAAATNG
-637 EPAASRASG
+637 NTQSAVAGNGKASKAPEADEKADQDGHFLRSAA
-646 AAAPSPDSQT
+646 
-656 DKTGYGEGHLLRGAR
+656 

-676 EPVLLGAWPTT
+676 EPVSIGAWETSM
-687 VRLMRLIRPEWLEF
+687 RLMRLIRPEWLEF
-701 AVTVGSGLVKAG
+701 AITVGSGLVKAG

-726 GSVATGGGLGAL
+726 GRVATDGGLGPM
-738 IPVVLA
+738 IPIVLA
-744 LAVTVALFH
+744 LAVTVAVFT
-753 WIEAWISHD
+753 WIESWISHD

-775 FATLDRLAPAYMY
+775 FDTLDRLAPAYMY

-819 AIMVPLVALV
+819 AIMVPLVALA

-834 SWLLALALVPFLIL
+834 SWLLALVLVPFLIL

-865 RLRAELGEVNAHMA
+865 RLRTELGEVNAHMS

-887 VVVFSQDGRRLR
+887 IVVFSQDGRRLQ
-899 EIHDKSAA
+899 EIHDKSEA
-907 LTGLQVRYGKQLGF
+907 LTGLQVRYGRQLGF
-921 QQGAIEGIQAVGAL
+921 QSGTIEGIQAVGAL
-935 VVLMLGAYLVN
+935 VVLMLGAYLVKN
-946 EGLLTAAALPVATM
+946 GGLSAAALPVATM

-993 DEPPPVSDGQAVPPD
+993 DEPLPVDDGDDVAPA
-1008 TAAAPALAFDDVHFN
+1008 TAAAPALEFADVWFN

-1037 AVEAGQTVAV
+1037 TVEAGQTVAI

-1062 MRFWDPQEG
+1062 MRFWDPQQG
-1071 RITFGGRDLRD
+1071 RITFGGHDVRG

-1089 SRIALVSQ
+1089 SRVSLVSQ
-1097 DIYLFNMSI
+1097 DIYLFNMTI
-1106 RENLRLARPD
+1106 RENLRLAQPE
-1116 ATDAEI
+1116 ATDE
-1122 EEAAKLAS
+1122 EVEAAAKMAS
-1130 AHEFIQAFPRGYD
+1130 ADEFIRRFPQGYD

-1165 ALLKQAPVLILD
+1165 ALLKQAPILILD

-1187 EREVRAAIGELMRGR
+1187 EREVRAAIAELMRDR

-1208 HRLSTVRDADTII
+1208 HRLSTVRDADNII
-1221 VLDEGRVSQQ
+1221 VLDDGIVTQQ
-1231 GAHDDLLAAAGTYAQ
+1231 GTHEELVGTAGTYAE
-1246 LVRVQAQI
+1246 LVRVQVQI

>member
-1 MAAAQQADSVRTSW
+1 MATAQKADSVSTSW
-15 RLARLTQGVRGRI
+15 RLASLTKGVRGRI

-54 MVFEQKPFAEIILIL
+54 MVFEQKPFMEILVIL
-69 LGVLFL
+69 LGVLLL

-93 AAKMKVTLRT
+93 AAKMKVKLRT
-103 KLYAHLLRLGP
+103 ALYKHLLRLGP

-120 RTGEVVVKA
+120 RTGDVVVKA

-150 GIAPVGILIFMTI
+150 GIAPIGILIFMTI
-163 LDWHSALIFL
+163 LDWHSAIIFL
-173 LFAVLTY
+173 VFAGLTY
-180 IAPTFF
+180 VAPTFF
-186 RRATYRASRGRWQA
+186 RRATYRASGGRWQA
-200 NRALS
+200 NRKLS

-216 TLKIFGRSGEW
+216 TLKIFGRSTDW
-227 GRMLAGRAQAL
+227 GRMLADRARAL

-247 INIASGGVSMLF
+247 INIAAGGVSMLF
-259 MSLGAATVL
+259 MSLGAALVL
-268 AWGAVRVDQGTLD
+268 AWGAVRVDQGTLE

-325 QPEVVD
+325 EPEVLD
-331 VADRPNAD
+331 AADRAAAD
-339 GSAKKTGSA
+339 GSA
-348 VIPANAGI
+348 
-356 HPDSVSPESNGAA
+356 A
-369 THVSEAILEP
+369 TTVVNEATLEP
-379 SVDFKS
+379 SVAFEDI
-385 VTFTYEQGDRPAL
+385 TFTYEQGDRPAL
-398 HEVSFAVPA
+398 EDVSFTVPA

-428 LRFFDPQAGVI
+428 LRFFDPQSGRI
-439 RLGGR
+439 LLGGHDLR
-444 DVREIPLDALRRQV
+444 DIPLDALRRQV

-476 RLARPE
+476 RLARPD
-482 ATDEEVLAAARAA
+482 ASDEEVLAAAQAA
-495 NAHEFIPKLLDGYAT
+495 NAHEFIPRLLSGYHT

-592 ACVERGTHGAL
+592 ACVERGSHGEL
-603 MAHDGVYARLVAA
+603 MAYDGVYARLVAA
-616 QTRLPAGANGEPH
+616 QSRQPVAPEGANATAALG
-629 GAFSATNG
+629 SVATNG
-637 EPAASRASG
+637 NTVQTNAIAG
-646 AAAPSPDSQT
+646 LDS
-656 DKTGYGEGHLLRGAR
+656 TGGKRKSDDEANSDGHFLRSAG

-676 EPVLLGAWPTT
+676 EPVSIGAWETSS
-687 VRLMRLIRPEWLEF
+687 RLMQLIRPEWLEF
-701 AVTVGSGLVKAG
+701 AITVGSGLVKAG

-726 GSVATGGGLGAL
+726 GRVATDAGLGPM
-738 IPVVLA
+738 IPIVLA
-744 LAVTVALFH
+744 LAVTVALFT
-753 WIEAWISHD
+753 WIESWISHD

-775 FATLDRLAPAYMY
+775 FDTLDRLAPAYMY
-788 SRRSGDLTSIVTSDI
+788 SRRSGDLTSVVTSDI

-819 AIMVPLVALV
+819 AIMVPLVALA

-834 SWLLALALVPFLIL
+834 SWLLALSLVPFLIL

-887 VVVFSQDGRRLR
+887 VVVFSQDGRRLQ
-899 EIHDKSAA
+899 EIHDKSDA
-907 LTGLQVRYGKQLGF
+907 LTGLQVRYGRQLGF

-935 VVLMLGAYLVN
+935 VVLILGAYLVN
-946 EGLLTAAALPVATM
+946 EGLMGAAALPVATM

-993 DEPPPVSDGQAVPPD
+993 DEPVPVEDGDAVSPNTGAVP
-1008 TAAAPALAFDDVHFN
+1008 AVQFEDVWFN
-1023 YGPGEPQALSGVSF
+1023 YGPGEPQALNSVSF
-1037 AVEAGQTVAV
+1037 SVEAGQTVAL
-1047 VGPSGAGKTTVAHLL
+1047 VGPSGAGKTTAAHLL
-1062 MRFWDPQEG
+1062 MRFWDPQQG
-1071 RITFGGRDLRD
+1071 RITFGGHDLRD

-1089 SRIALVSQ
+1089 SRISLVSQ
-1097 DIYLFNMSI
+1097 DIYLFNLSI

-1122 EEAAKLAS
+1122 EAAAKMAS
-1130 AHEFIQAFPRGYD
+1130 AHEFIQTFPRGYD

-1165 ALLKQAPVLILD
+1165 ALLKQAPILILD

-1187 EREVRAAIGELMRGR
+1187 EREVRAAIAELMEGR

-1208 HRLSTVRDADTII
+1208 HRLSTVRDADNII
-1221 VLDEGRVSQQ
+1221 VLDDGRVTQQ
-1231 GAHDDLLAAAGTYAQ
+1231 GTHDELLDSTGTYAE
-1246 LVRVQAQI
+1246 LVRVQVQI

>member
-1 MAAAQQADSVRTSW
+1 MATAPKADSVSTSW
-15 RLARLTQGVRGRI
+15 RLASLTKGMRGRI

-54 MVFEQKPFAEIILIL
+54 MVFEQQPFMEILLIL
-69 LGVLFL
+69 LGVLLL

-93 AAKMKVTLRT
+93 AAKMKVKLRSA
-103 KLYAHLLRLGP
+103 LYKHLLRLGP

-163 LDWHSALIFL
+163 LDWHSAVIFL
-173 LFAVLTY
+173 AFAVLTY
-180 IAPTFF
+180 VAPTFF
-186 RRATYRASRGRWQA
+186 RRATYRASGGRWQA
-200 NRALS
+200 NRELS

-216 TLKIFGRSGEW
+216 TLKIFGRSTEW
-227 GRMLAGRAQAL
+227 GRMLADRARAL

-259 MSLGAATVL
+259 MSLGAALVL
-268 AWGAVRVDQGTLD
+268 AWGAIRVDQGTLE

-325 QPEVVD
+325 KPEVLD
-331 VADRPNAD
+331 AADRAVAAD
-339 GSAKKTGSA
+339 
-348 VIPANAGI
+348 
-356 HPDSVSPESNGAA
+356 GAA
-369 THVSEAILEP
+369 TTVVDEATLEP
-379 SVDFKS
+379 SVGFENI
-385 VTFTYEQGDRPAL
+385 TFTYEQGDRPAL
-398 HEVSFAVPA
+398 DDVSFTVPA

-428 LRFFDPQAGVI
+428 LRFFDPQSGRI
-439 RLGGR
+439 LLGGHDLR
-444 DVREIPLDALRRQV
+444 DIPLDALRRQV

-482 ATDEEVLAAARAA
+482 ASDEEVLAAARAA
-495 NAHEFIPKLLDGYAT
+495 NAHEFIPRLLSGYHT

-580 AGADQIIVLDQG
+580 AGTDQIIVLDQG
-592 ACVERGTHGAL
+592 ACVERGSHADL

-616 QTRLPAGANGEPH
+616 QSRQPAETADPSVA
-629 GAFSATNG
+629 GAFSSVATNG
-637 EPAASRASG
+637 NTAAIGVSDAKQG
-646 AAAPSPDSQT
+646 VAAPEADDQANSD
-656 DKTGYGEGHLLRGAR
+656 GHFLRSAG

-676 EPVLLGAWPTT
+676 EPVSIGAWETSS
-687 VRLMRLIRPEWLEF
+687 RLMRLIRPEWLEF
-701 AVTVGSGLVKAG
+701 AITVGSGLVKAG

-726 GSVATGGGLGAL
+726 GRVATDAGVGPM
-738 IPVVLA
+738 IPIVLA
-744 LAVTVALFH
+744 LAVTVALFT

-775 FATLDRLAPAYMY
+775 FDTLDRLAPAYMY
-788 SRRSGDLTSIVTSDI
+788 SRRSGDLTSVVTSDI

-819 AIMVPLVALV
+819 AIMVPLVALA

-834 SWLLALALVPFLIL
+834 SWLLALSLVPFLIL

-887 VVVFSQDGRRLR
+887 VVVFSQDGRRLQ
-899 EIHDKSAA
+899 EIHDKSDA

-935 VVLMLGAYLVN
+935 VVLILGAYLVN
-946 EGLLTAAALPVATM
+946 EGLMGAAALPVATM

-993 DEPPPVSDGQAVPPD
+993 DEPVPVDDGEAVLPE
-1008 TAAAPALAFDDVHFN
+1008 TAAIPAVQFEDVWFN
-1023 YGPGEPQALSGVSF
+1023 YGPGEPQALSSVSF
-1037 AVEAGQTVAV
+1037 SVEAGQTVAL

-1062 MRFWDPQEG
+1062 MRFWDPQQG
-1071 RITFGGRDLRD
+1071 RITFGGHDIRGFALN
-1082 FTLDDLR
+1082 DLR
-1089 SRIALVSQ
+1089 SRISLVSQ
-1097 DIYLFNMSI
+1097 DIYLFNLSI

-1122 EEAAKLAS
+1122 EQAAKMAS
-1130 AHEFIQAFPRGYD
+1130 AHEFIKTFPRGYD

-1165 ALLKQAPVLILD
+1165 ALLKQAPILILD

-1187 EREVRAAIGELMRGR
+1187 EREVRAAIAELMEGR

-1208 HRLSTVRDADTII
+1208 HRLSTVRDADIII
-1221 VLDEGRVSQQ
+1221 VLDDGRVTQQ
-1231 GAHDDLLAAAGTYAQ
+1231 GTHDELLDATGTYAE
-1246 LVRVQAQI
+1246 LVRVQVQI

>member
-1 MAAAQQADSVRTSW
+1 MATAQKADSLSTSW
-15 RLARLTQGVRGRI
+15 RLASLTKGSRSRI
-28 VLAALFGLGAVTTG
+28 ALAALFGLGAVTTG

-54 MVFEQKPFAEIILIL
+54 MVFEQQPFMEILLIL
-69 LGVLFL
+69 LGVLAL

-93 AAKMKVTLRT
+93 AAKMKVKLRT
-103 KLYAHLLRLGP
+103 ALYTHLLRLGP

-150 GIAPVGILIFMTI
+150 GIAPVGILTFMTI
-163 LDWHSALIFL
+163 LDWQSALIYL

-180 IAPTFF
+180 LAPTFF

-200 NRALS
+200 NRELS

-216 TLKIFGRSGEW
+216 TLKIFGRSTEW
-227 GRMLAGRAQAL
+227 GRMLADRARAL
-238 STSTMKVLG
+238 STQTMKVLG

-268 AWGAVRVDQGTLD
+268 AWGAIRVDQGTLD
-281 LTPLMIVLFLGVEI
+281 LTPLMIVLFLGIEI

-318 MFSLLDE
+318 MLSLLDE
-325 QPEVVD
+325 EPEVAD
-331 VADRPNAD
+331 AADRDRTD
-339 GSAKKTGSA
+339 GSSA
-348 VIPANAGI
+348 TTAVHDGPI
-356 HPDSVSPESNGAA
+356 
-369 THVSEAILEP
+369 EP
-379 SVDFKS
+379 RVDFER
-385 VTFTYEQGDRPAL
+385 VAFTYERGDRPAL
-398 HEVSFAVPA
+398 QDVSFTVPA
-407 GSTLGIVGP
+407 GTTLGIVGP

-428 LRFFDPQAGVI
+428 LRFFDPQEGRI
-439 RLGGR
+439 RLGGHDIR
-444 DVREIPLDALRRQV
+444 DIPLHSLRQQV

-482 ATDEEVLAAARAA
+482 ASDAEVLAAAQAA
-495 NAHEFIPKLLDGYAT
+495 NAHEFIPRLLDGYNT

-546 SHVDSGNEAVIQE
+546 SHVDSGNEAAIQE

-565 QNRTTIVIAHRLSTV
+565 RNRTTIVIAHRLSTV

-592 ACVERGTHGAL
+592 ACVERGSHKDL
-603 MAHDGVYARLVAA
+603 MAYDGVYARLVAA
-616 QTRLPAGANGEPH
+616 QSRLPAGHESESDVAG
-629 GAFSATNG
+629 FSTAVTNG
-637 EPAASRASG
+637 DTPAAVATADGSDR
-646 AAAPSPDSQT
+646 PEPDDQANS
-656 DKTGYGEGHLLRGAR
+656 DGHFLRSAE

-676 EPVLLGAWPTT
+676 EPVMLGAWETSS
-687 VRLMRLIRPEWLEF
+687 RLMRLIRPEWLEF

-726 GSVATGGGLGAL
+726 GQVATGGGIGYL
-738 IPVVLA
+738 IPIVLA
-744 LAVTVALFH
+744 LAFTVALFT

-762 MAYRILADMRIKL
+762 MAYRILADMRVKL
-775 FATLDRLAPAYMY
+775 FDTLDRLAPAYMY

-834 SWLLALALVPFLIL
+834 SWLLALSLVPFLIL
-848 VGLSPHYIG
+848 VALSPHYIG

-865 RLRAELGEVNAHMA
+865 RLRTELGEVNAHMA

-887 VVVFSQDGRRLR
+887 VVVFSQDGRRLQ
-899 EIHDKSAA
+899 EIHDKSEA

-921 QQGAIEGIQAVGAL
+921 QQGVIEGIQAVGAL

-993 DEPPPVSDGQAVPPD
+993 DEPMPVDDGHAVTPA
-1008 TAAAPALAFDDVHFN
+1008 TAAAPAVEFADVSFN

-1037 AVEAGQTVAV
+1037 AIEAGQTVAL

-1062 MRFWDPQEG
+1062 MRFWDPQQG
-1071 RITFGGRDLRD
+1071 RITFGGHDLRD

-1089 SRIALVSQ
+1089 NRISLVSQ

-1116 ATDAEI
+1116 ATDEEI
-1122 EEAAKLAS
+1122 EKAAKMAS
-1130 AHEFIQAFPRGYD
+1130 ADEFIQTFPRGYD

-1165 ALLKQAPVLILD
+1165 ALLKQAPILILD

-1187 EREVRAAIGELMRGR
+1187 EREVRAAIAELMRDR

-1208 HRLSTVRDADTII
+1208 HRLSTVRDADNII
-1221 VLDEGRVSQQ
+1221 VLDDGRVAQK
-1231 GAHDDLLAAAGTYAQ
+1231 GTHDALVGSDGTYAQ
-1246 LVRVQAQI
+1246 LVRVQVQL

>member
-1 MAAAQQADSVRTSW
+1 MATAQQADSVSTSW
-15 RLARLTQGVRGRI
+15 RLASLTKGVRGRI
-28 VLAALFGLGAVTTG
+28 ALAALFGLGAVTTG

-54 MVFEQKPFAEIILIL
+54 MVFEQKPFMEILAIL
-69 LGVLFL
+69 LGVLLL

-84 AQQFIAHET
+84 SQQFIAHET
-93 AAKMKVTLRT
+93 AAKMKVKLRT
-103 KLYAHLLRLGP
+103 ALYKHLLRLGP

-140 GRYLPQLVVA
+140 GRYLPQLVAAGVA
-150 GIAPVGILIFMTI
+150 PLGILIFMTI
-163 LDWHSALIFL
+163 LDWQSAVIFL
-173 LFAVLTY
+173 VFAVLTY
-180 IAPTFF
+180 VAPTFF
-186 RRATYRASRGRWQA
+186 RRATYRASGGRWQA
-200 NRALS
+200 NRKLS

-216 TLKIFGRSGEW
+216 TLKIFGRSTDW
-227 GRMLAGRAQAL
+227 GSMLADRARAL
-238 STSTMKVLG
+238 SATTMKVLG
-247 INIASGGVSMLF
+247 INIAAGGVSMLF
-259 MSLGAATVL
+259 MSLGAALVL
-268 AWGAVRVDQGTLD
+268 AWGAVRVDQGTLE

-310 LGTSSAIG
+310 LGISSAIG

-325 QPEVVD
+325 KPEVLD
-331 VADRPNAD
+331 VADRAAAD
-339 GSAKKTGSA
+339 SAGA
-348 VIPANAGI
+348 VAA
-356 HPDSVSPESNGAA
+356 VSDA
-369 THVSEAILEP
+369 TLEP
-379 SVDFKS
+379 SVDFENI
-385 VTFTYEQGDRPAL
+385 TFTYEQGDRPAL
-398 HEVSFAVPA
+398 QDVSFSVPA

-428 LRFFDPQAGVI
+428 LRFFDPQSGRI
-439 RLGGR
+439 LLGGH
-444 DVREIPLDALRRQV
+444 DLREISLEGLRQQV
-458 SIVAQDTY
+458 AIVAQDTY

-482 ATDEEVLAAARAA
+482 ASDSEVLAAAQAA
-495 NAHEFIPKLLDGYAT
+495 NAHEFIPRLLDGYNT

-565 QNRTTIVIAHRLSTV
+565 QNRTTVVIAHRLSTV
-580 AGADQIIVLDQG
+580 VGADQIIVLDQG
-592 ACVERGTHGAL
+592 ACVERGSHGEL
-603 MAHDGVYARLVAA
+603 MAYDGVYARLVAA
-616 QTRLPAGANGEPH
+616 QSRQPAGASETVAYAAG
-629 GAFSATNG
+629 ATNG
-637 EPAASRASG
+637 NTLETSAMAGIKR
-646 AAAPSPDSQT
+646 T
-656 DKTGYGEGHLLRGAR
+656 GEGSASDEKSDSDGHFLRSAG

-676 EPVLLGAWPTT
+676 EPVAIGAWETSS
-687 VRLMRLIRPEWLEF
+687 RLMRLIRPEWLEF
-701 AVTVGSGLVKAG
+701 AITVGSGLVKAG

-726 GSVATGGGLGAL
+726 GRVATDGGLGPL
-738 IPVVLA
+738 IPIVLA
-744 LAVTVALFH
+744 LAVTVALFT
-753 WIEAWISHD
+753 WIESWISHD

-775 FATLDRLAPAYMY
+775 FDTLDRLAPAYMY
-788 SRRSGDLTSIVTSDI
+788 SRRSGDLTSVVTSDI

-819 AIMVPLVALV
+819 AIMVPLVALA

-834 SWLLALALVPFLIL
+834 SWLLALSLVPFLIL

-887 VVVFSQDGRRLR
+887 VVVFSQDGRRLQ
-899 EIHDKSAA
+899 EIHDKSDA
-907 LTGLQVRYGKQLGF
+907 LTGLQIRYGRQLGF

-935 VVLMLGAYLVN
+935 VVLILGAYLVN
-946 EGLLTAAALPVATM
+946 EGMMGAAALPVATM

-993 DEPPPVSDGQAVPPD
+993 DEPVPVDDGDAVSPS
-1008 TAAAPALAFDDVHFN
+1008 TEALPAVQFEDIWFN
-1023 YGPGEPQALSGVSF
+1023 YGPGEPQALSSVSF
-1037 AVEAGQTVAV
+1037 AVEAGQTVAL

-1062 MRFWDPQEG
+1062 MRFWDPQQG
-1071 RITFGGRDLRD
+1071 RITFGGYDIRD

-1089 SRIALVSQ
+1089 SRISLVSQ

-1116 ATDAEI
+1116 ATDKEI
-1122 EEAAKLAS
+1122 EAAAKMAS
-1130 AHEFIQAFPRGYD
+1130 AHEFIRTFPQGYD

-1165 ALLKQAPVLILD
+1165 ALLKQAPILILD

-1187 EREVRAAIGELMRGR
+1187 EREVRAAIAELMRGR

-1208 HRLSTVRDADTII
+1208 HRLSTVRDADKII
-1221 VLDEGRVSQQ
+1221 VLDEGRVTQQ
-1231 GAHDDLLAAAGTYAQ
+1231 GTHDELVGAAGTYAQ
-1246 LVRVQAQI
+1246 LVRVQVQI

>member
-1 MAAAQQADSVRTSW
+1 MATAQKADSVSTSW
-15 RLARLTQGVRGRI
+15 RLASLTKGVRGRI
-28 VLAALFGLGAVTTG
+28 ALAALCGLGAVTTG

-54 MVFEQKPFAEIILIL
+54 MVFEQQPFMEILLIL
-69 LGVLFL
+69 LGVLAL

-93 AAKMKVTLRT
+93 AAKMKVKLRT
-103 KLYAHLLRLGP
+103 AVYRHLLRLGP

-150 GIAPVGILIFMTI
+150 GIAPVGILTFMTI
-163 LDWHSALIFL
+163 LDWQSALIYL

-180 IAPTFF
+180 VAPTFF

-200 NRALS
+200 NRELS
-205 ADFIDAIQGLA
+205 ADFIDAVQGLA
-216 TLKIFGRSGEW
+216 TLKIFGRSTEW
-227 GRMLAGRAQAL
+227 GRMLAKRARAL
-238 STSTMKVLG
+238 STQTMKVLG
-247 INIASGGVSMLF
+247 INIAAGGVSMLF

-268 AWGAVRVDQGTLD
+268 AWGAVRVDQGVLG

-318 MFSLLDE
+318 MLSLLDE
-325 QPEVVD
+325 KPEVLD
-331 VADRPNAD
+331 AADRA
-339 GSAKKTGSA
+339 
-348 VIPANAGI
+348 AG
-356 HPDSVSPESNGAA
+356 DSTTATAA
-369 THVSEAILEP
+369 VSEATLEP
-379 SVDFKS
+379 SVEFAGI
-385 VTFTYEQGDRPAL
+385 TFTYEQGDRPAL
-398 HEVSFAVPA
+398 EDVSFAVPA

-428 LRFFDPQAGVI
+428 LRFFDPQEGRI
-439 RLGGR
+439 LLGGHDHR
-444 DVREIPLDALRRQV
+444 DIPLDLLRQQV

-476 RLARPE
+476 RLARPD
-482 ATDEEVLAAARAA
+482 ASDEEVLAAAQAA
-495 NAHEFIPKLLDGYAT
+495 NAHEFIPRLLSGYDT

-580 AGADQIIVLDQG
+580 AGADQIIVLDEG
-592 ACVERGTHGAL
+592 ACVERGSHSDL
-603 MAHDGVYARLVAA
+603 MAYDGIYARLVAA
-616 QTRLPAGANGEPH
+616 QSRQPVDTASAEVAGAF
-629 GAFSATNG
+629 ASAATNG
-637 EPAASRASG
+637 NTVQTAAVEGIKQAGDASE
-646 AAAPSPDSQT
+646 SD
-656 DKTGYGEGHLLRGAR
+656 DKADYDGHFLRSAG

-676 EPVLLGAWPTT
+676 EPVMLGAWETSR
-687 VRLMRLIRPEWLEF
+687 RLMRLIRPEWLEF
-701 AVTVGSGLVKAG
+701 AITVGSGLVKAG

-726 GSVATGGGLGAL
+726 GRVATGGGLGYL
-738 IPVVLA
+738 IPIVLA
-744 LAVTVALFH
+744 LAVTVALFS
-753 WIEAWISHD
+753 WIESWISHD

-775 FATLDRLAPAYMY
+775 FDTLDRLAPAYMY
-788 SRRSGDLTSIVTSDI
+788 SRRSGDLTSVVTSDI

-819 AIMVPLVALV
+819 AIMVPLVALG

-834 SWLLALALVPFLIL
+834 SWLLALVLVPFLIL

-865 RLRAELGEVNAHMA
+865 RLRTELGEVNAHMA

-887 VVVFSQDGRRLR
+887 VVVFSQDGRRLQ
-899 EIHDKSAA
+899 EIHDKSDA
-907 LTGLQVRYGKQLGF
+907 LTGLQVRYGRQLGF

-935 VVLMLGAYLVN
+935 VVLILGAYLVN
-946 EGLLTAAALPVATM
+946 EGLLAAAALPVATM

-993 DEPPPVSDGQAVPPD
+993 DEPVPVDDGHDVP
-1008 TAAAPALAFDDVHFN
+1008 TTTVAAPAVEFSDVWFN

-1037 AVEAGQTVAV
+1037 AADAGQTVAL

-1062 MRFWDPQEG
+1062 MRFWDPQQG
-1071 RITFGGRDLRD
+1071 RITFGGHDIRD

-1089 SRIALVSQ
+1089 SRISLVSQ

-1106 RENLRLARPD
+1106 RENLRMARPD
-1116 ATDAEI
+1116 ATDEEI
-1122 EEAAKLAS
+1122 EEAAKMAS
-1130 AHEFIQAFPRGYD
+1130 ADEFIRRFPRGYD

-1165 ALLKQAPVLILD
+1165 ALLKQAPILILD

-1187 EREVRAAIGELMRGR
+1187 EREVRAAIAELMQDR

-1208 HRLSTVRDADTII
+1208 HRLSTVRDADKII
-1221 VLDEGRVSQQ
+1221 VLDDGRVTQH
-1231 GAHDDLLAAAGTYAQ
+1231 GTHDALVGSEGTYAQ
-1246 LVRVQAQI
+1246 LVRVQVQL

>member
-1 MAAAQQADSVRTSW
+1 MATAQKADSLSTSW
-15 RLARLTQGVRGRI
+15 RLASLTEGARSRI
-28 VLAALFGLGAVTTG
+28 ALAALFGIGAVTTG
-42 VARLSLSGTAVA
+42 VARLALSGTAVA
-54 MVFEQKPFAEIILIL
+54 MVFEKQPFMDILLIL
-69 LGVLFL
+69 LGVLTL

-93 AAKMKVTLRT
+93 AAKMKVKLRT
-103 KLYAHLLRLGP
+103 ALYDHLLRLGP

-150 GIAPVGILIFMTI
+150 GVAPVGILTFMTI
-163 LDWHSALIFL
+163 LDWQSALIYL
-173 LFAVLTY
+173 LFAALTY
-180 IAPTFF
+180 LAPTFF

-200 NRALS
+200 NRELS

-216 TLKIFGRSGEW
+216 TLKIFGRSTEW
-227 GRMLAGRAQAL
+227 GRMLAERARAL
-238 STSTMKVLG
+238 SLTTMKVLG

-268 AWGAVRVDQGTLD
+268 AWGAIRVDQGTLD

-318 MFSLLDE
+318 MLSLFDE
-325 QPEVVD
+325 EPEVVD
-331 VADRPNAD
+331 AADRARAD
-339 GSAKKTGSA
+339 GSSA
-348 VIPANAGI
+348 TTAVHEGPI
-356 HPDSVSPESNGAA
+356 
-369 THVSEAILEP
+369 EP
-379 SVDFKS
+379 RVDFER
-385 VTFTYEQGDRPAL
+385 VAFTYERGDRPAL
-398 HEVSFAVPA
+398 QDVSFTVPA
-407 GSTLGIVGP
+407 GTSLGIVGP

-428 LRFFDPQAGVI
+428 LRFFDPQEGRI
-439 RLGGR
+439 LLGGHDLR
-444 DVREIPLDALRRQV
+444 DIPLNSLRRQV

-482 ATDEEVLAAARAA
+482 ASDAEVLAAAQAA
-495 NAHEFIPKLLDGYAT
+495 NAHEFIPRLLAGYDT

-565 QNRTTIVIAHRLSTV
+565 RNRTTIVIAHRLSTV

-592 ACVERGTHGAL
+592 ACVERGSHREL
-603 MAHDGVYARLVAA
+603 MAHDGVYARLIAA
-616 QTRLPAGANGEPH
+616 QSRLPVGTEDAREDAGF
-629 GAFSATNG
+629 GAVATNG
-637 EPAASRASG
+637 DSVEAVVAGVGDGSVEPEDDDQA
-646 AAAPSPDSQT
+646 DQ
-656 DKTGYGEGHLLRGAR
+656 DGHFLRSAN

-676 EPVLLGAWPTT
+676 EPVVLGAWETSS
-687 VRLMRLIRPEWLEF
+687 RLMRLIRPEWLEF

-726 GSVATGGGLGAL
+726 GRVATGGGLGSL
-738 IPVVLA
+738 IPIVVA
-744 LAVTVALFH
+744 LAVTVALFS
-753 WIEAWISHD
+753 WIESWISHD

-775 FATLDRLAPAYMY
+775 FDTLDRLAPAYMY
-788 SRRSGDLTSIVTSDI
+788 SRRSGDLTSVVTSDI

-834 SWLLALALVPFLIL
+834 SWLLALVLVPFLIL
-848 VGLSPHYIG
+848 VALSPHFIG

-865 RLRAELGEVNAHMA
+865 RLRTELGEVNAHMA

-887 VVVFSQDGRRLR
+887 VVVFSQDGRRLQ
-899 EIHDKSAA
+899 EIHDKSDA

-921 QQGAIEGIQAVGAL
+921 QQGVIEGIQAVGAL

-946 EGLLTAAALPVATM
+946 EGLLAAAALPVATM

-993 DEPPPVSDGQAVPPD
+993 DEPMPVVDGHAVTPA
-1008 TAAAPALAFDDVHFN
+1008 TAAAPAVEFADVSFN

-1037 AVEAGQTVAV
+1037 AIEAGQTVAL

-1062 MRFWDPQEG
+1062 MRFWDPQQG
-1071 RITFGGRDLRD
+1071 RITFGGHDLRD

-1089 SRIALVSQ
+1089 SRVSLVSQ

-1116 ATDAEI
+1116 ATDEEI
-1122 EEAAKLAS
+1122 EAAAKMAS
-1130 AHEFIQAFPRGYD
+1130 ADEFIQTFPRGYD
-1143 SVVGERGTSIS
+1143 SFVGERGTSIS

-1165 ALLKQAPVLILD
+1165 ALLKQAPILILD

-1187 EREVRAAIGELMRGR
+1187 EREVRAAIAELMRNR

-1208 HRLSTVRDADTII
+1208 HRLSTVRDADNII
-1221 VLDEGRVSQQ
+1221 VLDDGRVAQK
-1231 GAHDDLLAAAGTYAQ
+1231 GTHDALLGSEGTYAQ
-1246 LVRVQAQI
+1246 LVRVQVQL

>member
-1 MAAAQQADSVRTSW
+1 MATVQKADSLSTSW
-15 RLARLTQGVRGRI
+15 RLASLTKEVRGRI
-28 VLAALFGLGAVTTG
+28 FLAALFGLGAVTTG

-54 MVFEQKPFAEIILIL
+54 MVFENEPFSKIIPIL
-69 LGVLFL
+69 LGVLAL

-93 AAKMKVTLRT
+93 AAKMKVKLRT
-103 KLYAHLLRLGP
+103 ALYSHLLRLGP

-150 GIAPVGILIFMTI
+150 GVAPVGILIFMTI

-173 LFAVLTY
+173 LFATLTFL
-180 IAPTFF
+180 APMFF

-200 NRALS
+200 NRELS

-216 TLKIFGRSGEW
+216 TLKIFGRSAEW
-227 GRMLAGRAQAL
+227 GRMLADRAHAL
-238 STSTMKVLG
+238 SLTTMKVLG

-259 MSLGAATVL
+259 MSLGAASVL
-268 AWGAVRVDQGTLD
+268 AWGAIRVDQGTLD

-325 QPEVVD
+325 QPEVAD
-331 VADRPNAD
+331 AADRVTAD
-339 GSAKKTGSA
+339 GRTGA
-348 VIPANAGI
+348 TVAN
-356 HPDSVSPESNGAA
+356 EA
-369 THVSEAILEP
+369 TLEP
-379 SVDFKS
+379 SVDFEG
-385 VTFTYEQGDRPAL
+385 VTFAYERGDQPAL
-398 HEVSFAVPA
+398 REVSFGVPA
-407 GSTLGIVGP
+407 GSSLGIVGP

-428 LRFFDPQAGVI
+428 LRFFDPQAGRI
-439 RLGGR
+439 LLGGHDIR
-444 DVREIPLDALRRQV
+444 DLPLETLRRQV

-482 ATDEEVLAAARAA
+482 ASDAEVLAAAQAA
-495 NAHEFIPKLLDGYAT
+495 NAHEFIPRLLAGYET

-565 QNRTTIVIAHRLSTV
+565 RNRTTIVIAHRLSTV
-580 AGADQIIVLDQG
+580 SGADQIIVLDQG
-592 ACVERGTHGAL
+592 ACVERGSHSDL

-616 QTRLPAGANGEPH
+616 QSRLPTGAEDEQDGIGFPS
-629 GAFSATNG
+629 AATNG
-637 EPAASRASG
+637 DSVAASVAGGAPAPAAPVADDPASQDG
-646 AAAPSPDSQT
+646 HFLRSAA
-656 DKTGYGEGHLLRGAR
+656 

-676 EPVLLGAWPTT
+676 EPVAIGAWETSS
-687 VRLMRLIRPEWLEF
+687 RLMRLIRPEWLEF

-719 VASAMLA
+719 VASAILA
-726 GSVATGGGLGAL
+726 GRVATDGGLGPM
-738 IPVVLA
+738 IPIVIA
-744 LAVTVALFH
+744 LAVTVSLFT
-753 WIEAWISHD
+753 WIESWISHD

-775 FATLDRLAPAYMY
+775 FDTFDRLAPAYMY

-819 AIMVPLVALV
+819 AIMVPLVAVV

-834 SWLLALALVPFLIL
+834 SWLLALVLVPFLIL
-848 VGLSPHYIG
+848 VALSPHFIG

-865 RLRAELGEVNAHMA
+865 RLRTELGEVNAHMS

-887 VVVFSQDGRRLR
+887 VVVFSQDGRRLQ
-899 EIHDKSAA
+899 EIHDKSDA

-921 QQGAIEGIQAVGAL
+921 QQGTIEGIQAVGGL
-935 VVLMLGAYLVN
+935 VVLMLGAYLVI
-946 EGLLTAAALPVATM
+946 EGGLAPAALPVATM

-993 DEPPPVSDGQAVPPD
+993 DEPMPVTDGHAVSP
-1008 TAAAPALAFDDVHFN
+1008 TAAAVPALTFDDVWFN

-1037 AVEAGQTVAV
+1037 AVEAGQTVAL

-1062 MRFWDPQEG
+1062 MRFWDPQQG
-1071 RITFGGRDLRD
+1071 RITFGGHDVRD

-1089 SRIALVSQ
+1089 SRVSLVSQ
-1097 DIYLFNMSI
+1097 DIYLFNMSV

-1116 ATDAEI
+1116 ATDDEI
-1122 EEAAKLAS
+1122 EAAAKMAS
-1130 AHEFIQAFPRGYD
+1130 ADEFIQRFPRGYD

-1165 ALLKQAPVLILD
+1165 ALLKQAPILILD

-1187 EREVRAAIGELMRGR
+1187 EREVRAAIAELMQDR

-1208 HRLSTVRDADTII
+1208 HRLSTVRDADKII
-1221 VLDEGRVSQQ
+1221 VLDDGNVTQL
-1231 GAHDDLLAAAGTYAQ
+1231 GTHDELVGTAGTYAR
-1246 LVRVQAQI
+1246 LVRVQVQL

>member
-1 MAAAQQADSVRTSW
+1 MATAQKADSLSTSW
-15 RLARLTQGVRGRI
+15 RLARLTKGHRGRI
-28 VLAALFGLGAVTTG
+28 ALAAIFGLGAVTTG

-54 MVFEQKPFAEIILIL
+54 MVFEKKPFTEIIVILI
-69 LGVLFL
+69 GVLAL
-75 PMLRIVFTM
+75 PMLRIAFTM
-84 AQQFIAHET
+84 AQQFMAHET
-93 AAKMKVTLRT
+93 AAKMKVKLRT
-103 KLYAHLLRLGP
+103 ALYRHLLRLGP
-114 GFTQKQ
+114 GFSQKQ

-150 GIAPVGILIFMTI
+150 GIAPLGILTFMTI

-173 LFAVLTY
+173 LFATLTFL
-180 IAPTFF
+180 APMFF

-200 NRALS
+200 NRELS

-216 TLKIFGRSGEW
+216 TLKIFGRSTEW
-227 GRMLAGRAQAL
+227 GRMLADRAGAL
-238 STSTMKVLG
+238 SRSTMKVLG

-259 MSLGAATVL
+259 MSLGAACVL
-268 AWGAVRVDQGTLD
+268 AWGAIRVDQGTLE

-295 FRPLRELNQLYHTGL
+295 FRPMRELNQLYHTGL

-325 QPEVVD
+325 KPEVLD
-331 VADRPNAD
+331 AADRA
-339 GSAKKTGSA
+339 
-348 VIPANAGI
+348 PAAA
-356 HPDSVSPESNGAA
+356 GAA
-369 THVSEAILEP
+369 NTVASDATLEP
-379 SVDFKS
+379 EVDFEV
-385 VTFTYEQGDRPAL
+385 VTFTYERGDRPAL
-398 HEVSFAVPA
+398 QEVSFTVPA

-428 LRFFDPQAGVI
+428 LRFFDPQAGRI
-439 RLGGR
+439 LLGGH
-444 DVREIPLDALRRQV
+444 DVRDIPLDTLRRQI

-476 RLARPE
+476 RLARPD
-482 ATDEEVLAAARAA
+482 ASDAEVLAAAQAA
-495 NAHEFIPKLLDGYAT
+495 NAHEFIPKLLSGYNT

-592 ACVERGTHGAL
+592 ACVERGSHREL

-616 QTRLPAGANGEPH
+616 QSRLPTAAEGEPD
-629 GAFSATNG
+629 GALSPAATNG
-637 EPAASRASG
+637 DTAEAQVGGASDASAALAGDNQS
-646 AAAPSPDSQT
+646 DQ
-656 DKTGYGEGHLLRGAR
+656 DGHFLRSAG

-676 EPVLLGAWPTT
+676 QPVALGAWQTSS
-687 VRLMRLIRPEWLEF
+687 RLMRLIRPEWLEF
-701 AVTVGSGLVKAG
+701 AITVGSGLVKAG

-726 GSVATGGGLGAL
+726 GRVATDAGLGPM
-738 IPVVLA
+738 IPIVLA
-744 LAVTVALFH
+744 LAVTVALFT

-775 FATLDRLAPAYMY
+775 FDTLDRLAPAYMY
-788 SRRSGDLTSIVTSDI
+788 SRRSGDLTSVVTSDI

-834 SWLLALALVPFLIL
+834 SWLLALSLVPFLVL

-865 RLRAELGEVNAHMA
+865 RLRTELGEVNAHMA

-887 VVVFSQDGRRLR
+887 VVVFSQDGRRLQ
-899 EIHDKSAA
+899 EIHDKSDA

-935 VVLMLGAYLVN
+935 VVLMLGAYLVDI
-946 EGLLTAAALPVATM
+946 GGLTAAALPVATM

-993 DEPPPVSDGQAVPPD
+993 DEPVPVDDGHGVSPNA
-1008 TAAAPALAFDDVHFN
+1008 AAAPALEFDDVWFN
-1023 YGPGEPQALSGVSF
+1023 YGPGEPQALTGVSF
-1037 AVEAGQTVAV
+1037 AVEAGQTVAI

-1062 MRFWDPQEG
+1062 MRFWDPQRG
-1071 RITFGGRDLRD
+1071 RITFGGNDLRD

-1089 SRIALVSQ
+1089 SRISLVSQ
-1097 DIYLFNMSI
+1097 DIYLFNLSI
-1106 RENLRLARPD
+1106 RENLRMARPD
-1116 ATDAEI
+1116 ATDEEI
-1122 EEAAKLAS
+1122 EAAARMAS
-1130 AHEFIQAFPRGYD
+1130 ADEFIRTFPRGYD
-1143 SVVGERGTSIS
+1143 SVVGERGTSLS

-1165 ALLKQAPVLILD
+1165 ALLKQAPILILD

-1187 EREVRAAIGELMRGR
+1187 EREVRAAIAELMRGR

-1208 HRLSTVRDADTII
+1208 HRLSTVRDADNII
-1221 VLDEGRVSQQ
+1221 VLDEGHVAQQ
-1231 GAHDDLLAAAGTYAQ
+1231 GTHEALVDSAGTYAQ
-1246 LVRVQAQI
+1246 LVRVQVQL